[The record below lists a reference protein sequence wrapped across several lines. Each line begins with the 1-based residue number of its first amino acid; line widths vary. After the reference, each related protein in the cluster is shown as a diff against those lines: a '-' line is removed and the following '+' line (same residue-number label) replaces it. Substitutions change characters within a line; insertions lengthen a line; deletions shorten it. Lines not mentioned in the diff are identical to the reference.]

1 MLFRRTDV
9 WETGVKM
16 ADVFYKIL
24 QMSISAS
31 WLILAI
37 VVLRIFLKK
46 VPRKIICFLWALVA
60 IRLVCPFA
68 IESRFSLI
76 PDTQGIFA
84 DYENQLENAG
94 TDNVNAGLQDMSGA
108 VGGALDNE
116 GAAGGNADMASGKL
130 NNEIDNAAGNITAGN
145 TAGGNITG
153 GSVSD
158 GGIAAGNIADKNNMS
173 GNMTYGN
180 AATGSI
186 TDGDIVDGNINAG
199 NIPNL
204 SSGNDMQGGT
214 ADRVNNG
221 GLNDISGGNFKG
233 NLDNADNNLSGAATS
248 DNQKAA
254 AGNPGYTAILAGKLG
269 GISLGRLAFIWTAGC
284 VILLLYTVGAYIL
297 LRRKTGAAFNNGE
310 NIYICDDIDT
320 PFILGIFSPKIYI
333 PSLLTEEER
342 GYVIAHE
349 KAHLKRLDCVWKPLG
364 FILLAVYWFNPLS
377 WVAYILLCRDIELA
391 CDERVIADKDIEY
404 KKQYAMT
411 LLNCSSPK
419 KMVSACPL
427 AFGEVSVKTRI
438 KTVLN
443 YKKPAFWLVLAAIAA
458 CVVVM
463 VCFMTNPK
471 SSAPDN
477 ESVAGENID
486 ESSSAEPDSE
496 KLVAEGG
503 SEVINNNG
511 WSVWF
516 EAVPGYS
523 FSNDGDSID
532 IINDATGERS
542 FIYSYEIPQPLGTYD
557 DLKHNDTPGKWGM
570 ALSGTLEEY
579 IDGEVGVTIYNYNKM
594 ISPAENQEP
603 GEGYFIVFGSPE
615 SDTVWMMMLP
625 VGSTRAEADELI
637 KAVHLELS
645 KVLAYDG
652 WQVWV
657 DAVPGY
663 SFSNNEDSI
672 GITDEKSAETFFLSS
687 HKMSDGF
694 GTYDELKANEK
705 LKLWGTQLR
714 SGTFEEYIDGE
725 VGVSVYKYDET
736 SASGTDA
743 AGEGYFLIFG
753 SSRNGTVW
761 MLKLPAGGTREEADK
776 FIKAVHLK
784 LDCKGDANH
793 IDYEGWNI
801 EYVSQ
806 NNWKGSCSDNV
817 LNITNTEDS
826 RSLSLIP
833 YDESGNMYGYNYRR
847 NEVSLLLWKID
858 NLIGYRNKSL
868 RTNENYIRD
877 IYYYEDNEVSDN
889 KEYIVMYSAVE
900 SDIIWYIR
908 FINDYSLD
916 DVYDI
921 IDGINIT
928 SADALATWDGK
939 LRYYDSKLPL
949 TIYEQYE
956 RAGDRLNFLDANVTD
971 DIVNP
976 VKVFDLLA
984 EELKDG
990 NPELYEKLKN
1000 PVSSGQ
1006 ALLEINYTSYKVYN
1020 YYSDFDDKIKVV
1032 EYTLDDGSLR
1042 AIKLEYRDANGL
1054 WMPAYEYDVDSSGYE
1069 SIVLVNKYMD
1079 GITADRLK
1087 QVTQI
1092 WTGVSEMGDTIFD
1105 VSDNYVILDSVADSD
1120 IVLYGMYGGLT
1131 MVIRDG
1137 EHVIPVWTNWMSPHM
1152 VMPQIHYGDYDND
1165 GAYEYAIWS
1174 NMDTGTGVSGDE
1186 LYIIEADYAKENSEE
1201 DFYSIKEYSDWGGDL
1216 DNAVSYYLDDTGNI
1230 VTMTLNG
1237 EDVASVDLSGHF
1249 EEHKEYNESFDGIDF
1264 GSHYSFHEQDG
1275 IWYFV
1280 NAGRIYVKRDGK
1292 SVYDEDMIPYN
1303 VVVNA
1308 RVVYEPDQQFHLEDI
1323 EIIVEERNN

>member
-1 MLFRRTDV
+1 MLFRQADV

-16 ADVFYKIL
+16 TDVFYKIL

-130 NNEIDNAAGNITAGN
+130 NNEIDNAAGNITVGDNAAGNITAEN

-173 GNMTYGN
+173 GN
-180 AATGSI
+180 
-186 TDGDIVDGNINAG
+186 
-199 NIPNL
+199 IPNI

-221 GLNDISGGNFKG
+221 GLNDISGGNFEG

-284 VILLLYTVGAYIL
+284 VILLLYAVCSYIL

-320 PFILGIFSPKIYI
+320 PFILGTLSPKIYI

-443 YKKPAFWLVLAAIAA
+443 YKKPAFWLVLAAVAA

-477 ESVAGENID
+477 ESAAGENID

-516 EAVPGYS
+516 EAMPGYS
-523 FSNDGDSID
+523 FSYSEEGID
-532 IINDATGERS
+532 IAYDEFGEKAYLRS
-542 FIYSYEIPQPLGTYD
+542 LQMSSLSGTYGELRTSD
-557 DLKHNDTPGKWGM
+557 KLQRWGM
-570 ALSGTLEEY
+570 QYKGTLEEY
-579 IDGEVGVTIYNYNKM
+579 IDGEVGVSIYKYDETA
-594 ISPAENQEP
+594 SASESEEP
-603 GEGYFIVFGSPE
+603 GEGYFIIFGSTQ
-615 SDTVWMMMLP
+615 SGTVWTLTLP
-625 VGSTRAEADELI
+625 VGATRTVADRFI
-637 KAVHLELS
+637 NAAHLTLE
-645 KVLAYDG
+645 KNQYAYH
-652 WQVWV
+652 
-657 DAVPGY
+657 
-663 SFSNNEDSI
+663 I
-672 GITDEKSAETFFLSS
+672 
-687 HKMSDGF
+687 
-694 GTYDELKANEK
+694 
-705 LKLWGTQLR
+705 
-714 SGTFEEYIDGE
+714 EY
-725 VGVSVYKYDET
+725 
-736 SASGTDA
+736 A
-743 AGEGYFLIFG
+743 
-753 SSRNGTVW
+753 
-761 MLKLPAGGTREEADK
+761 
-776 FIKAVHLK
+776 
-784 LDCKGDANH
+784 
-793 IDYEGWNI
+793 GWNI
-801 EYVSQ
+801 AYEAHDG
-806 NNWKGSCSDNV
+806 WTGSYDG
-817 LNITNTEDS
+817 NILSISNSEDS
-826 RSLSLIP
+826 RS
-833 YDESGNMYGYNYRR
+833 
-847 NEVSLLLWKID
+847 VSLVPYSEAGNRFLPDNGRQKESTELYTWKIE
-858 NLIGYRNKSL
+858 NLRGS
-868 RTNENYIRD
+868 RD
-877 IYYYEDNEVSDN
+877 SY
-889 KEYIVMYSAVE
+889 KEYNGNIVRSIYSIAGNNDDNGKNGYVVIYSAAE
-900 SDIIWYIR
+900 SDIVWYIR
-908 FINDYSLD
+908 FSEEYSEN

-921 IDGINIT
+921 IGGINIS
-928 SADALATWDGK
+928 SADALAAWDGK
-939 LRYYDSKLPL
+939 LKYYDSKLSL
-949 TIYEQYE
+949 TVYEQYE
-956 RAGDRLNFLDANVTD
+956 RAQDRIDFLGKWVLDENGAAVR
-971 DIVNP
+971 
-976 VKVFDLLA
+976 VFDLLT
-984 EELKDG
+984 EELKSANTG
-990 NPELYEKLKN
+990 LYEKLKD
-1000 PVSSGQ
+1000 PVSSVQ
-1006 ALLEINYTSYKVYN
+1006 ALLEFNYTSSVVYN
-1020 YYSDFDDKIKVV
+1020 YYSAFDGSRKVV
-1032 EYTLDDGSLR
+1032 EYTLDDGSRR
-1042 AIKLEYRDANGL
+1042 AIEVDYSETDGL

-1105 VSDNYVILDSVADSD
+1105 VSDNYVILDSAADSD
-1120 IVLYGMYGGLT
+1120 IVLYGMYGGET

-1137 EHVIPVWTNWMSPHM
+1137 EHVIPVWTYWMSPHM

-1165 GAYEYAIWS
+1165 GVYEYAIWS

-1216 DNAVSYYLDDTGNI
+1216 DNAVSYYLDDTGNV

>member
-1 MLFRRTDV
+1 MLFRQADV

-16 ADVFYKIL
+16 TDVFYKIL

-173 GNMTYGN
+173 GN
-180 AATGSI
+180 
-186 TDGDIVDGNINAG
+186 
-199 NIPNL
+199 IPNI

-221 GLNDISGGNFKG
+221 GLNDISGGNFEG

-269 GISLGRLAFIWTAGC
+269 GGISLGRLAFIWTAGC
-284 VILLLYTVGAYIL
+284 VILLLYAVCSYIL

-320 PFILGIFSPKIYI
+320 PFILGTLSPKIYI

-342 GYVIAHE
+342 SYVIAHE

-443 YKKPAFWLVLAAIAA
+443 YKKPAFWLVLAAVAA

-477 ESVAGENID
+477 ESAADENID
-486 ESSSAEPDSE
+486 ESSSVEPDSE

-516 EAVPGYS
+516 EAMPGYS
-523 FSNDGDSID
+523 FSYSEDGID
-532 IINDATGERS
+532 IAYDEFGEKAYLRS
-542 FIYSYEIPQPLGTYD
+542 LQMSSLSGTYGELRTSD
-557 DLKHNDTPGKWGM
+557 KLQKWGM
-570 ALSGTLEEY
+570 QYKGTLEEY
-579 IDGEVGVTIYNYNKM
+579 IDGEVGVSIYKYDETA
-594 ISPAENQEP
+594 SASESEEP
-603 GEGYFIVFGSPE
+603 GEGYFIIFGSTQ
-615 SDTVWMMMLP
+615 SGTVWTLTLP
-625 VGSTRAEADELI
+625 VGATRTVADRFI
-637 KAVHLELS
+637 NAAHLTL
-645 KVLAYDG
+645 
-652 WQVWV
+652 
-657 DAVPGY
+657 
-663 SFSNNEDSI
+663 
-672 GITDEKSAETFFLSS
+672 EKNQYVY
-687 HKMSDGF
+687 HI
-694 GTYDELKANEK
+694 
-705 LKLWGTQLR
+705 
-714 SGTFEEYIDGE
+714 EY
-725 VGVSVYKYDET
+725 
-736 SASGTDA
+736 A
-743 AGEGYFLIFG
+743 
-753 SSRNGTVW
+753 
-761 MLKLPAGGTREEADK
+761 
-776 FIKAVHLK
+776 
-784 LDCKGDANH
+784 
-793 IDYEGWNI
+793 GWNI
-801 EYVSQ
+801 AYEAHDG
-806 NNWKGSCSDNV
+806 WTGSYDG
-817 LNITNTEDS
+817 NILSISNSEDS
-826 RSLSLIP
+826 RS
-833 YDESGNMYGYNYRR
+833 
-847 NEVSLLLWKID
+847 VSLVPYSEAGNRFLPDNGRQKESTELYTWKIE
-858 NLIGYRNKSL
+858 NLRGS
-868 RTNENYIRD
+868 RD
-877 IYYYEDNEVSDN
+877 SY
-889 KEYIVMYSAVE
+889 KEYNGNIVRSIYSIAGNNDDNGKNGYVVIYSAAE
-900 SDIIWYIR
+900 SDIVWYIR
-908 FINDYSLD
+908 FSEEYSEN

-921 IDGINIT
+921 IGGINIS
-928 SADALATWDGK
+928 SADALAAWDGK
-939 LRYYDSKLPL
+939 LKYYDSKLSL
-949 TIYEQYE
+949 TVYEQYE
-956 RAGDRLNFLDANVTD
+956 RAQDRIDFLGKWVLDENGAAVR
-971 DIVNP
+971 
-976 VKVFDLLA
+976 VFDLLT
-984 EELKDG
+984 EELKSANTG
-990 NPELYEKLKN
+990 LYEKLKD
-1000 PVSSGQ
+1000 PVSSVQ
-1006 ALLEINYTSYKVYN
+1006 ALLEFNYTSSVVYN
-1020 YYSDFDDKIKVV
+1020 YYSAFDGSRKVV
-1032 EYTLDDGSLR
+1032 EYTLDDGSRR
-1042 AIKLEYRDANGL
+1042 AIEVDYSETDGL

-1120 IVLYGMYGGLT
+1120 IVLYGMYGGET

-1216 DNAVSYYLDDTGNI
+1216 DNAVSYYLDETGNV

>member
-1 MLFRRTDV
+1 MT
-9 WETGVKM
+9 
-16 ADVFYKIL
+16 DVFYKIL

-173 GNMTYGN
+173 GN
-180 AATGSI
+180 
-186 TDGDIVDGNINAG
+186 
-199 NIPNL
+199 IPNI

-221 GLNDISGGNFKG
+221 GINDISGGNFEG

-284 VILLLYTVGAYIL
+284 VILLLYAVCSYIL

-364 FILLAVYWFNPLS
+364 FILLAMYWFNPLS

-438 KTVLN
+438 KMVLN
-443 YKKPAFWLVLAAIAA
+443 YKKPAFWLVLAAVAA

-516 EAVPGYS
+516 EAMPGYS
-523 FSNDGDSID
+523 FSYSEDGID
-532 IINDATGERS
+532 IAYDEFGEKAYLRS
-542 FIYSYEIPQPLGTYD
+542 LQMSSLSGTYGELRTSD
-557 DLKHNDTPGKWGM
+557 KLQKWGM
-570 ALSGTLEEY
+570 QYKGTLEEY
-579 IDGEVGVTIYNYNKM
+579 IDGEVGVSIYKYDETA
-594 ISPAENQEP
+594 SVSESEEP
-603 GEGYFIVFGSPE
+603 GEGYFIIFGSTQ
-615 SDTVWMMMLP
+615 SGTVWTLTLP
-625 VGSTRAEADELI
+625 VGATRTVADRFI
-637 KAVHLELS
+637 NAAHLTLE
-645 KVLAYDG
+645 KNQYAYH
-652 WQVWV
+652 
-657 DAVPGY
+657 
-663 SFSNNEDSI
+663 I
-672 GITDEKSAETFFLSS
+672 
-687 HKMSDGF
+687 
-694 GTYDELKANEK
+694 
-705 LKLWGTQLR
+705 
-714 SGTFEEYIDGE
+714 EY
-725 VGVSVYKYDET
+725 
-736 SASGTDA
+736 A
-743 AGEGYFLIFG
+743 
-753 SSRNGTVW
+753 
-761 MLKLPAGGTREEADK
+761 
-776 FIKAVHLK
+776 
-784 LDCKGDANH
+784 
-793 IDYEGWNI
+793 GWNI
-801 EYVSQ
+801 AYEA
-806 NNWKGSCSDNV
+806 NDGWTGSYDG
-817 LNITNTEDS
+817 NILSISNSEDS
-826 RSLSLIP
+826 RS
-833 YDESGNMYGYNYRR
+833 
-847 NEVSLLLWKID
+847 VSLVPYSEAGNRFLPDNGRQKESTELYTWKIE
-858 NLIGYRNKSL
+858 NLRGS
-868 RTNENYIRD
+868 RD
-877 IYYYEDNEVSDN
+877 SY
-889 KEYIVMYSAVE
+889 KEYNGNIVRSIYSIAGNNDDNWKNGYVVIYSAAE
-900 SDIIWYIR
+900 SDIVWYIR
-908 FINDYSLD
+908 FSEEYSEN

-921 IDGINIT
+921 IGGINIS
-928 SADALATWDGK
+928 SADALAAWDGK
-939 LRYYDSKLPL
+939 LKYYDSKLSL
-949 TIYEQYE
+949 TVYEQYE
-956 RAGDRLNFLDANVTD
+956 RAQDRIDFLGKWVLDENGAAVR
-971 DIVNP
+971 
-976 VKVFDLLA
+976 VFDLLT
-984 EELKDG
+984 EELKSANTG
-990 NPELYEKLKN
+990 LYEKLKD
-1000 PVSSGQ
+1000 PVSSVQ
-1006 ALLEINYTSYKVYN
+1006 ALLEFNYTSSVVYN
-1020 YYSDFDDKIKVV
+1020 YYSAFDGSRKVV
-1032 EYTLDDGSLR
+1032 EYTLDDGSRR
-1042 AIKLEYRDANGL
+1042 AIEVDYSETDGL

-1120 IVLYGMYGGLT
+1120 IVLYGMYGGET

-1165 GAYEYAIWS
+1165 GVYEYAIWS

-1216 DNAVSYYLDDTGNI
+1216 DNAVSYYLDDTGNV

-1323 EIIVEERNN
+1323 KIIVEERNN

>member
-1 MLFRRTDV
+1 MLFRQADV

-94 TDNVNAGLQDMSGA
+94 TDNVNAGLPDMRGA

-130 NNEIDNAAGNITAGN
+130 NNEIDNAAGNITVGDNAAGNITAGN
-145 TAGGNITG
+145 TADGNITG

-173 GNMTYGN
+173 GNMTNGN
-180 AATGSI
+180 AATGSL

-199 NIPNL
+199 NIPNI
-204 SSGNDMQGGT
+204 SS
-214 ADRVNNG
+214 
-221 GLNDISGGNFKG
+221 FKG

-248 DNQKAA
+248 GDQKAA
-254 AGNPGYTAILAGKLG
+254 AGNVGYRAILAGKLG

-284 VILLLYTVGAYIL
+284 VILLLYAVCSYIL
-297 LRRKTGAAFNNGE
+297 LKRKTGAAFNNGE

-320 PFILGIFSPKIYI
+320 PFILGTLSPKIYI

-443 YKKPAFWLVLAAIAA
+443 YKKPAFWLVLAAVAA

-477 ESVAGENID
+477 ESAAGENID

-496 KLVAEGG
+496 KSVAEGG

-516 EAVPGYS
+516 EAMPGYS
-523 FSNDGDSID
+523 FSYSEDGID
-532 IINDATGERS
+532 IAYDEFGEKAYLRS
-542 FIYSYEIPQPLGTYD
+542 LQMSSLSGTYGELRTSD
-557 DLKHNDTPGKWGM
+557 KLQKWGM
-570 ALSGTLEEY
+570 QYKGTLEEY
-579 IDGEVGVTIYNYNKM
+579 IDGEVGISIYKYDETA
-594 ISPAENQEP
+594 SASESEEP
-603 GEGYFIVFGSPE
+603 GEGYFIIFGSTQ
-615 SDTVWMMMLP
+615 SGTVWTLTLP
-625 VGSTRAEADELI
+625 VGATRTVADRFI
-637 KAVHLELS
+637 NAAHLTLE
-645 KVLAYDG
+645 KNQYAYH
-652 WQVWV
+652 
-657 DAVPGY
+657 
-663 SFSNNEDSI
+663 I
-672 GITDEKSAETFFLSS
+672 
-687 HKMSDGF
+687 
-694 GTYDELKANEK
+694 
-705 LKLWGTQLR
+705 
-714 SGTFEEYIDGE
+714 EY
-725 VGVSVYKYDET
+725 
-736 SASGTDA
+736 A
-743 AGEGYFLIFG
+743 
-753 SSRNGTVW
+753 
-761 MLKLPAGGTREEADK
+761 
-776 FIKAVHLK
+776 
-784 LDCKGDANH
+784 
-793 IDYEGWNI
+793 GWNI
-801 EYVSQ
+801 AYEAHDG
-806 NNWKGSCSDNV
+806 WTGSYDG
-817 LNITNTEDS
+817 NILSISNSGDS
-826 RSLSLIP
+826 RS
-833 YDESGNMYGYNYRR
+833 
-847 NEVSLLLWKID
+847 VSLVPYSEAGNRFLPDNGRQKESTELYTWKIE
-858 NLIGYRNKSL
+858 NLRGS
-868 RTNENYIRD
+868 RD
-877 IYYYEDNEVSDN
+877 SY
-889 KEYIVMYSAVE
+889 KEYNGNIVRSIYSIAGNNDDNGKNGYVVIYSAAE
-900 SDIIWYIR
+900 SDIVWYIR
-908 FINDYSLD
+908 FSEEYSEN

-921 IDGINIT
+921 IGGINIS
-928 SADALATWDGK
+928 SADALAAWDGK
-939 LRYYDSKLPL
+939 LKYYDSKLSL
-949 TIYEQYE
+949 TVYEQYE
-956 RAGDRLNFLDANVTD
+956 RAQDRIDFLGKWVLDENGAV
-971 DIVNP
+971 VR
-976 VKVFDLLA
+976 VFDLLT
-984 EELKDG
+984 EELKSANTD
-990 NPELYEKLKN
+990 LYEKLKD
-1000 PVSSGQ
+1000 PVSSVQ
-1006 ALLEINYTSYKVYN
+1006 ALLEFNYTSSVVYN
-1020 YYSDFDDKIKVV
+1020 YYSAFDGSRKVV
-1032 EYTLDDGSLR
+1032 EYTLDDGNRR
-1042 AIKLEYRDANGL
+1042 AIEVDYSETDGL

-1120 IVLYGMYGGLT
+1120 IVLYGMYGGET

-1165 GAYEYAIWS
+1165 GVYEYAIWS

-1216 DNAVSYYLDDTGNI
+1216 DNAVSYYLDDTGNV

>member
-1 MLFRRTDV
+1 MLFRQADV

-16 ADVFYKIL
+16 TDVFYKIL

-173 GNMTYGN
+173 GN
-180 AATGSI
+180 
-186 TDGDIVDGNINAG
+186 
-199 NIPNL
+199 IPNI

-284 VILLLYTVGAYIL
+284 VILLLYAVGSYIL

-411 LLNCSSPK
+411 LLNCSSLK

-443 YKKPAFWLVLAAIAA
+443 YKKPAFWLVLAAVAA

-523 FSNDGDSID
+523 FSYSKDGID
-532 IINDATGERS
+532 IAYDEFGEKAYLRS
-542 FIYSYEIPQPLGTYD
+542 MQMSSLSGTYGELRTSD
-557 DLKHNDTPGKWGM
+557 KLQKWGM
-570 ALSGTLEEY
+570 QYKGTLEEY
-579 IDGEVGVTIYNYNKM
+579 IDGEVGVSIYKYDETA
-594 ISPAENQEP
+594 SASESEEP
-603 GEGYFIVFGSPE
+603 GEGYFIIFGSTQ
-615 SDTVWMMMLP
+615 SGTVWTLTLP
-625 VGSTRAEADELI
+625 VGATRTVADRFI
-637 KAVHLELS
+637 NAAHLTLE
-645 KVLAYDG
+645 KNQYAYH
-652 WQVWV
+652 
-657 DAVPGY
+657 
-663 SFSNNEDSI
+663 I
-672 GITDEKSAETFFLSS
+672 
-687 HKMSDGF
+687 
-694 GTYDELKANEK
+694 
-705 LKLWGTQLR
+705 
-714 SGTFEEYIDGE
+714 EY
-725 VGVSVYKYDET
+725 
-736 SASGTDA
+736 A
-743 AGEGYFLIFG
+743 
-753 SSRNGTVW
+753 
-761 MLKLPAGGTREEADK
+761 
-776 FIKAVHLK
+776 
-784 LDCKGDANH
+784 
-793 IDYEGWNI
+793 GWNI
-801 EYVSQ
+801 AYEAHDG
-806 NNWKGSCSDNV
+806 WTGSYDG
-817 LNITNTEDS
+817 NILSISNSEDS
-826 RSLSLIP
+826 RS
-833 YDESGNMYGYNYRR
+833 
-847 NEVSLLLWKID
+847 VSLVPYSEAGNRFLPDNGRQKESTELYTWKIE
-858 NLIGYRNKSL
+858 NLRGS
-868 RTNENYIRD
+868 RD
-877 IYYYEDNEVSDN
+877 SY
-889 KEYIVMYSAVE
+889 KEYNGNIVRSIYSIAGNNDDNGKNGYVVIYSAAE
-900 SDIIWYIR
+900 SDIVWYIR
-908 FINDYSLD
+908 FSEEYSEN

-921 IDGINIT
+921 IGGINIS
-928 SADALATWDGK
+928 SADALAAWDGK
-939 LRYYDSKLPL
+939 LKYYDSKLSL
-949 TIYEQYE
+949 TVYEQYE
-956 RAGDRLNFLDANVTD
+956 RAQDRIDFLGKWVLDENGAAVR
-971 DIVNP
+971 
-976 VKVFDLLA
+976 VFDLLT
-984 EELKDG
+984 EELKSANTG
-990 NPELYEKLKN
+990 LYEKLKD
-1000 PVSSGQ
+1000 PVSSVQ
-1006 ALLEINYTSYKVYN
+1006 ALLEFNYTSSVVYN
-1020 YYSDFDDKIKVV
+1020 YYSAFDGSRKVV
-1032 EYTLDDGSLR
+1032 EYTLDDGSRR
-1042 AIKLEYRDANGL
+1042 AIEVDYSETDGL

-1120 IVLYGMYGGLT
+1120 IVLYGMYGGET

-1137 EHVIPVWTNWMSPHM
+1137 EHVIPVWTYWMSPHM

-1165 GAYEYAIWS
+1165 GVYEYAIWS

-1216 DNAVSYYLDDTGNI
+1216 DNAVSYYLDDTGNV

>member
-1 MLFRRTDV
+1 MLFRQADV

-16 ADVFYKIL
+16 TDVFYKIL

-94 TDNVNAGLQDMSGA
+94 TDNVNAGLPDMSGA
-108 VGGALDNE
+108 VGGALDSE

-130 NNEIDNAAGNITAGN
+130 NNEIDNAAGNLTVGDNAAGNITTGN

-158 GGIAAGNIADKNNMS
+158 GGIAAGNMADKNNMS
-173 GNMTYGN
+173 GN
-180 AATGSI
+180 
-186 TDGDIVDGNINAG
+186 
-199 NIPNL
+199 IPNI

-221 GLNDISGGNFKG
+221 GLNDISGGNFEG

-269 GISLGRLAFIWTAGC
+269 GGISLGRLAFIWTAGC
-284 VILLLYTVGAYIL
+284 VILLLYAVCSYIL

-320 PFILGIFSPKIYI
+320 PFILGTLSPKIYI

-342 GYVIAHE
+342 SYVIAHE

-443 YKKPAFWLVLAAIAA
+443 YKKPAFWLVLAAVAA

-477 ESVAGENID
+477 ESAADENID
-486 ESSSAEPDSE
+486 ESSSVEPDSE

-516 EAVPGYS
+516 EAMPGYS
-523 FSNDGDSID
+523 FSYSEDGID
-532 IINDATGERS
+532 IAYDEFGEKAYLRS
-542 FIYSYEIPQPLGTYD
+542 LQMSSLSGTYGELRTSD
-557 DLKHNDTPGKWGM
+557 KLQKWGM
-570 ALSGTLEEY
+570 QYKGTLEEY
-579 IDGEVGVTIYNYNKM
+579 IDGEVGVSIYKYDETA
-594 ISPAENQEP
+594 SASESEEP
-603 GEGYFIVFGSPE
+603 GEGYFIIFGSTQ
-615 SDTVWMMMLP
+615 SGTVWTLTLP
-625 VGSTRAEADELI
+625 VGATRTVADRFI
-637 KAVHLELS
+637 NAAHLTL
-645 KVLAYDG
+645 
-652 WQVWV
+652 
-657 DAVPGY
+657 
-663 SFSNNEDSI
+663 
-672 GITDEKSAETFFLSS
+672 EKNQYVY
-687 HKMSDGF
+687 HI
-694 GTYDELKANEK
+694 
-705 LKLWGTQLR
+705 
-714 SGTFEEYIDGE
+714 EY
-725 VGVSVYKYDET
+725 
-736 SASGTDA
+736 A
-743 AGEGYFLIFG
+743 
-753 SSRNGTVW
+753 
-761 MLKLPAGGTREEADK
+761 
-776 FIKAVHLK
+776 
-784 LDCKGDANH
+784 
-793 IDYEGWNI
+793 GWNI
-801 EYVSQ
+801 AYEAHDG
-806 NNWKGSCSDNV
+806 WTGSYDG
-817 LNITNTEDS
+817 NILSISNSEDS
-826 RSLSLIP
+826 RS
-833 YDESGNMYGYNYRR
+833 
-847 NEVSLLLWKID
+847 VSLVPYSEAGNRFLPDNGRQKESTELYTWKIE
-858 NLIGYRNKSL
+858 NLRGS
-868 RTNENYIRD
+868 RD
-877 IYYYEDNEVSDN
+877 SY
-889 KEYIVMYSAVE
+889 KEYNGNIVRSIYSIAGNNDDNGKNGYVVIYSAAE
-900 SDIIWYIR
+900 SDIVWYIR
-908 FINDYSLD
+908 FSEEYSEN

-921 IDGINIT
+921 IGGINIS
-928 SADALATWDGK
+928 SADALAAWDGK
-939 LRYYDSKLPL
+939 LKYYDSKLSL
-949 TIYEQYE
+949 TVYEQYE
-956 RAGDRLNFLDANVTD
+956 RAQDRIDFLGKWVLDENGAAVR
-971 DIVNP
+971 
-976 VKVFDLLA
+976 VFDLLT
-984 EELKDG
+984 EELKSANTG
-990 NPELYEKLKN
+990 LYEKLKD
-1000 PVSSGQ
+1000 PVSSVQ
-1006 ALLEINYTSYKVYN
+1006 ALLEFNYTSSVVYN
-1020 YYSDFDDKIKVV
+1020 YYSAFDGSRKVV
-1032 EYTLDDGSLR
+1032 EYTLDDGSRR
-1042 AIKLEYRDANGL
+1042 AIEVDYSETDGL

-1120 IVLYGMYGGLT
+1120 IVLYGMYGGET

-1216 DNAVSYYLDDTGNI
+1216 DNAVSYYLDETGNV

>member
-1 MLFRRTDV
+1 MLFRQADV

-16 ADVFYKIL
+16 TDVFYKIL

-94 TDNVNAGLQDMSGA
+94 TDNVNAGLPDISGA

-173 GNMTYGN
+173 GNIPNISNGN
-180 AATGSI
+180 AMA
-186 TDGDIVDGNINAG
+186 VDN
-199 NIPNL
+199 P
-204 SSGNDMQGGT
+204 
-214 ADRVNNG
+214 DRVNNG
-221 GLNDISGGNFKG
+221 GLNDISGGNFEG

-284 VILLLYTVGAYIL
+284 VILLLYAVCSYIL

-320 PFILGIFSPKIYI
+320 PFILGTLSPKIYI

-342 GYVIAHE
+342 SYVIAHE

-377 WVAYILLCRDIELA
+377 WVAYILLCRDIEIA

-443 YKKPAFWLVLAAIAA
+443 YKKPAFWLVLAAVAA

-477 ESVAGENID
+477 ESAADENID

-516 EAVPGYS
+516 EAMQDSS
-523 FSNDGDSID
+523 FSYSEDGID
-532 IINDATGERS
+532 IAYGEFGEKAYLRS
-542 FIYSYEIPQPLGTYD
+542 LQMSSLSGTYGELRTSD
-557 DLKHNDTPGKWGM
+557 KLQKWGM
-570 ALSGTLEEY
+570 QYKGTLEEY
-579 IDGEVGVTIYNYNKM
+579 IDGEVGVSIYKYDETA
-594 ISPAENQEP
+594 SASESEEP
-603 GEGYFIVFGSPE
+603 GEGYFIIFGSTQ
-615 SDTVWMMMLP
+615 SSTVWTLTLP
-625 VGSTRAEADELI
+625 VGATRTVADRFI
-637 KAVHLELS
+637 NAAHLTLE
-645 KVLAYDG
+645 KNQYAYH
-652 WQVWV
+652 
-657 DAVPGY
+657 
-663 SFSNNEDSI
+663 I
-672 GITDEKSAETFFLSS
+672 
-687 HKMSDGF
+687 
-694 GTYDELKANEK
+694 
-705 LKLWGTQLR
+705 
-714 SGTFEEYIDGE
+714 EY
-725 VGVSVYKYDET
+725 
-736 SASGTDA
+736 A
-743 AGEGYFLIFG
+743 
-753 SSRNGTVW
+753 
-761 MLKLPAGGTREEADK
+761 
-776 FIKAVHLK
+776 
-784 LDCKGDANH
+784 
-793 IDYEGWNI
+793 GWNI
-801 EYVSQ
+801 AYEAHDG
-806 NNWKGSCSDNV
+806 WTGSYDG
-817 LNITNTEDS
+817 NILSISNSEDS
-826 RSLSLIP
+826 RS
-833 YDESGNMYGYNYRR
+833 
-847 NEVSLLLWKID
+847 VSLVPYSEAGNRFLPDNGRQKESTELYTWKIE
-858 NLIGYRNKSL
+858 NLRGS
-868 RTNENYIRD
+868 RD
-877 IYYYEDNEVSDN
+877 SY
-889 KEYIVMYSAVE
+889 KEYNGNIVRSIYSIAGNNDDNGKNGYVVIYSAAE
-900 SDIIWYIR
+900 SDIVWYIR
-908 FINDYSLD
+908 FSEEYSEN

-921 IDGINIT
+921 IGGINIS
-928 SADALATWDGK
+928 SADALAAWDGK
-939 LRYYDSKLPL
+939 LKYYDSKLSL
-949 TIYEQYE
+949 TVYEQYE
-956 RAGDRLNFLDANVTD
+956 RAQDRIDFLGKWVLDENGAV
-971 DIVNP
+971 VR
-976 VKVFDLLA
+976 VFDLLT
-984 EELKDG
+984 EELKSANTD
-990 NPELYEKLKN
+990 LYEKLKD
-1000 PVSSGQ
+1000 PVSSVQ
-1006 ALLEINYTSYKVYN
+1006 ALLEFNYTSSVVYN
-1020 YYSDFDDKIKVV
+1020 YYSAFDGSRKVV
-1032 EYTLDDGSLR
+1032 EYTLDDGSRR
-1042 AIKLEYRDANGL
+1042 AIEVDYSETDGL

-1120 IVLYGMYGGLT
+1120 IVLYGMYGGET

-1216 DNAVSYYLDDTGNI
+1216 DNAVSYYLDDTGNV

-1237 EDVASVDLSGHF
+1237 EDVASVDLSEHF

-1308 RVVYEPDQQFHLEDI
+1308 RVVYEPDQQFNLEDI

>member
-1 MLFRRTDV
+1 
-9 WETGVKM
+9 M

-94 TDNVNAGLQDMSGA
+94 TDNVNAGLPDISGA

-130 NNEIDNAAGNITAGN
+130 NNEIDNAAGNITVGDNAAGNITDGN

-158 GGIAAGNIADKNNMS
+158 GGIAAGNIADENNMS
-173 GNMTYGN
+173 GNMTNGN
-180 AATGSI
+180 AATGSL

-199 NIPNL
+199 NIPNI
-204 SSGNDMQGGT
+204 SS
-214 ADRVNNG
+214 
-221 GLNDISGGNFKG
+221 FKG

-248 DNQKAA
+248 GDQKAA
-254 AGNPGYTAILAGKLG
+254 AGNVGYRAILAGKLG
-269 GISLGRLAFIWTAGC
+269 GISLGRLAFIWAAGC
-284 VILLLYTVGAYIL
+284 VILLLYAVCSYIL

-320 PFILGIFSPKIYI
+320 PFILGTLSPKIYI

-443 YKKPAFWLVLAAIAA
+443 YKKPAFWLVLAAVAA

-477 ESVAGENID
+477 ESAAGENID

-516 EAVPGYS
+516 EAMQDSS
-523 FSNDGDSID
+523 FSYSEDGID
-532 IINDATGERS
+532 IAYGEFGEKAYLRS
-542 FIYSYEIPQPLGTYD
+542 LQMSSLSGTYGELRTSD
-557 DLKHNDTPGKWGM
+557 KLQKWGM
-570 ALSGTLEEY
+570 QYKGTLEEY
-579 IDGEVGVTIYNYNKM
+579 IDGEVGVSIYKY
-594 ISPAENQEP
+594 AETASASESEEP
-603 GEGYFIVFGSPE
+603 GEGYFIIFGSTQ
-615 SDTVWMMMLP
+615 SCTVWTLTLP
-625 VGSTRAEADELI
+625 VGATRTVADRFI
-637 KAVHLELS
+637 NAAHLTLE
-645 KVLAYDG
+645 KNQYAYH
-652 WQVWV
+652 
-657 DAVPGY
+657 
-663 SFSNNEDSI
+663 I
-672 GITDEKSAETFFLSS
+672 
-687 HKMSDGF
+687 
-694 GTYDELKANEK
+694 
-705 LKLWGTQLR
+705 
-714 SGTFEEYIDGE
+714 EY
-725 VGVSVYKYDET
+725 
-736 SASGTDA
+736 A
-743 AGEGYFLIFG
+743 
-753 SSRNGTVW
+753 
-761 MLKLPAGGTREEADK
+761 
-776 FIKAVHLK
+776 
-784 LDCKGDANH
+784 
-793 IDYEGWNI
+793 GWNI
-801 EYVSQ
+801 AYEA
-806 NNWKGSCSDNV
+806 NDGWTGSYDG
-817 LNITNTEDS
+817 NILSISNSEDS
-826 RSLSLIP
+826 RS
-833 YDESGNMYGYNYRR
+833 
-847 NEVSLLLWKID
+847 VSLVPYSEAGNRFLPDNGRQKESTELYTWKIE
-858 NLIGYRNKSL
+858 NLRGS
-868 RTNENYIRD
+868 RD
-877 IYYYEDNEVSDN
+877 SY
-889 KEYIVMYSAVE
+889 KEYNGNIVRSIYSIAGNNDDNGKNGYVVIYSAAE
-900 SDIIWYIR
+900 SDIVWYIR
-908 FINDYSLD
+908 FSEEYSEN

-921 IDGINIT
+921 IGGINIS
-928 SADALATWDGK
+928 SADALAAWDGK
-939 LRYYDSKLPL
+939 LKYYDSKLSL
-949 TIYEQYE
+949 TVYEQYE
-956 RAGDRLNFLDANVTD
+956 RAQDRIDFLGKWVLDENGAV
-971 DIVNP
+971 VR
-976 VKVFDLLA
+976 VFDLLT
-984 EELKDG
+984 EELKSANTD
-990 NPELYEKLKN
+990 LYEKLKD
-1000 PVSSGQ
+1000 PVSSVQ
-1006 ALLEINYTSYKVYN
+1006 ALLEFNYTSSVVYN
-1020 YYSDFDDKIKVV
+1020 YYSAFDGSRKVV
-1032 EYTLDDGSLR
+1032 EYTLDDGSRR
-1042 AIKLEYRDANGL
+1042 AIEVDYSETDGL

-1105 VSDNYVILDSVADSD
+1105 VSDNYVILDSAADSD
-1120 IVLYGMYGGLT
+1120 IVLYGMYGGET

-1137 EHVIPVWTNWMSPHM
+1137 EHVIPVWTYWMSPHM

-1165 GAYEYAIWS
+1165 GVYEYAIWS

-1201 DFYSIKEYSDWGGDL
+1201 DFYSIKEYSDWDSDL
-1216 DNAVSYYLDDTGNI
+1216 DNAVSYYLDDTGNV

>member
-1 MLFRRTDV
+1 MLFRQADV

-16 ADVFYKIL
+16 TDVFYKIL

-145 TAGGNITG
+145 TAGGNITC

-173 GNMTYGN
+173 GN
-180 AATGSI
+180 
-186 TDGDIVDGNINAG
+186 
-199 NIPNL
+199 IPNI

-221 GLNDISGGNFKG
+221 GLNDISGGNFEG

-284 VILLLYTVGAYIL
+284 VILLLYAVCSYIL

-320 PFILGIFSPKIYI
+320 PFILGTLSPKIYI

-391 CDERVIADKDIEY
+391 CDERVIGDKDIEY

-443 YKKPAFWLVLAAIAA
+443 YKKPAFWLVLAAVAA

-477 ESVAGENID
+477 ESAAGENID

-516 EAVPGYS
+516 EAMPGYS
-523 FSNDGDSID
+523 FSYSEEGID
-532 IINDATGERS
+532 IAYDEFGEKAYLRS
-542 FIYSYEIPQPLGTYD
+542 LQMSSLSGTYGELRTSD
-557 DLKHNDTPGKWGM
+557 KLQRWGM
-570 ALSGTLEEY
+570 QYKGTLEEY
-579 IDGEVGVTIYNYNKM
+579 IDGEVGVSIYKYDETA
-594 ISPAENQEP
+594 SASESEEP
-603 GEGYFIVFGSPE
+603 GEGYFIIFGSTQ
-615 SDTVWMMMLP
+615 SGTVWTLTLP
-625 VGSTRAEADELI
+625 VGATRTVADRFI
-637 KAVHLELS
+637 NAAHLTLE
-645 KVLAYDG
+645 KNQYAYH
-652 WQVWV
+652 
-657 DAVPGY
+657 
-663 SFSNNEDSI
+663 I
-672 GITDEKSAETFFLSS
+672 
-687 HKMSDGF
+687 
-694 GTYDELKANEK
+694 
-705 LKLWGTQLR
+705 
-714 SGTFEEYIDGE
+714 EY
-725 VGVSVYKYDET
+725 
-736 SASGTDA
+736 A
-743 AGEGYFLIFG
+743 
-753 SSRNGTVW
+753 
-761 MLKLPAGGTREEADK
+761 
-776 FIKAVHLK
+776 
-784 LDCKGDANH
+784 
-793 IDYEGWNI
+793 GWNI
-801 EYVSQ
+801 AYEAHDG
-806 NNWKGSCSDNV
+806 WTGSYDG
-817 LNITNTEDS
+817 NILSISNSEDS
-826 RSLSLIP
+826 RS
-833 YDESGNMYGYNYRR
+833 
-847 NEVSLLLWKID
+847 VSLVPYSEAGNRFLPDNGRQKESTELYTWKIE
-858 NLIGYRNKSL
+858 NLRGS
-868 RTNENYIRD
+868 RD
-877 IYYYEDNEVSDN
+877 SY
-889 KEYIVMYSAVE
+889 KEYNGNIVRSIYSIAGNNDDNGKNGYVVIYSAAE
-900 SDIIWYIR
+900 SDIVWYIR
-908 FINDYSLD
+908 FSEEYSEN

-921 IDGINIT
+921 IGGINIS
-928 SADALATWDGK
+928 SADALAAWDGK
-939 LRYYDSKLPL
+939 LKYYDSKLSL
-949 TIYEQYE
+949 TVYEQYE
-956 RAGDRLNFLDANVTD
+956 RAQDRIDFLGKWVLDENGAAVR
-971 DIVNP
+971 
-976 VKVFDLLA
+976 VFDLLT
-984 EELKDG
+984 EELKSANTG
-990 NPELYEKLKN
+990 LYEKLKD
-1000 PVSSGQ
+1000 PVSSVQ
-1006 ALLEINYTSYKVYN
+1006 ALLEFNYTSSVVYN
-1020 YYSDFDDKIKVV
+1020 YYSAFDGSRKVV
-1032 EYTLDDGSLR
+1032 EYTLDDGSRR
-1042 AIKLEYRDANGL
+1042 AIEVDYSETDGL

-1120 IVLYGMYGGLT
+1120 IVLYGMYGGET

-1137 EHVIPVWTNWMSPHM
+1137 EHVIPVWTYWMSPHM

-1165 GAYEYAIWS
+1165 GVYEYAIWS

-1216 DNAVSYYLDDTGNI
+1216 DNAVSYYLDDTGNV

-1308 RVVYEPDQQFHLEDI
+1308 RVVYEPDQQFYLEDI

>member
-1 MLFRRTDV
+1 MLFRQADV

-16 ADVFYKIL
+16 TDVFYKIL

-130 NNEIDNAAGNITAGN
+130 NNEIDNAAGNLTVGDNAAGNITTGN

-173 GNMTYGN
+173 GN
-180 AATGSI
+180 
-186 TDGDIVDGNINAG
+186 
-199 NIPNL
+199 IPNI

-221 GLNDISGGNFKG
+221 GINDISGGNFEG

-284 VILLLYTVGAYIL
+284 VILLLYAVCSYIL

-320 PFILGIFSPKIYI
+320 PFILGTLSPKIYI

-443 YKKPAFWLVLAAIAA
+443 YKKPAFWLVLAAVAA

-477 ESVAGENID
+477 ESAAGENID

-516 EAVPGYS
+516 EAMPGYS
-523 FSNDGDSID
+523 FSYSEEGID
-532 IINDATGERS
+532 IAYDEFGEKAYLRS
-542 FIYSYEIPQPLGTYD
+542 LQMSSLSGTYGELRTSD
-557 DLKHNDTPGKWGM
+557 KLQRWGM
-570 ALSGTLEEY
+570 QYKGTLEEY
-579 IDGEVGVTIYNYNKM
+579 IDGEVGVSIYKYDETA
-594 ISPAENQEP
+594 SASESEEP
-603 GEGYFIVFGSPE
+603 GEGYFIIFGSTQ
-615 SDTVWMMMLP
+615 SGTVWTLTLP
-625 VGSTRAEADELI
+625 VGATRTVADRFI
-637 KAVHLELS
+637 NAAHLTLE
-645 KVLAYDG
+645 KNQYAYH
-652 WQVWV
+652 
-657 DAVPGY
+657 
-663 SFSNNEDSI
+663 I
-672 GITDEKSAETFFLSS
+672 
-687 HKMSDGF
+687 
-694 GTYDELKANEK
+694 
-705 LKLWGTQLR
+705 
-714 SGTFEEYIDGE
+714 EY
-725 VGVSVYKYDET
+725 
-736 SASGTDA
+736 A
-743 AGEGYFLIFG
+743 
-753 SSRNGTVW
+753 
-761 MLKLPAGGTREEADK
+761 
-776 FIKAVHLK
+776 
-784 LDCKGDANH
+784 
-793 IDYEGWNI
+793 GWNI
-801 EYVSQ
+801 AYEAHDG
-806 NNWKGSCSDNV
+806 WTGSYDG
-817 LNITNTEDS
+817 NILSISNSEDS
-826 RSLSLIP
+826 RS
-833 YDESGNMYGYNYRR
+833 
-847 NEVSLLLWKID
+847 VSLVPYSEAGNRFLPDNGRQKESTELYTWKIE
-858 NLIGYRNKSL
+858 NLRGS
-868 RTNENYIRD
+868 RD
-877 IYYYEDNEVSDN
+877 SY
-889 KEYIVMYSAVE
+889 KEYNGNIVRSIYSIAGNNDDNGKNGYVVIYSAAE
-900 SDIIWYIR
+900 SDIVWYIR
-908 FINDYSLD
+908 FSEEYSEN

-921 IDGINIT
+921 IGGINIS
-928 SADALATWDGK
+928 SADALAAWDGK
-939 LRYYDSKLPL
+939 LKYYDSKLSL
-949 TIYEQYE
+949 TVYEQYE
-956 RAGDRLNFLDANVTD
+956 RAQDRIDFLGKWVLDENGAAVR
-971 DIVNP
+971 
-976 VKVFDLLA
+976 VFDLLT
-984 EELKDG
+984 EELKSANTG
-990 NPELYEKLKN
+990 LYEKLKD
-1000 PVSSGQ
+1000 PVSSVQ
-1006 ALLEINYTSYKVYN
+1006 ALLEFNYTSSVVYN
-1020 YYSDFDDKIKVV
+1020 YYSAFDGSRKVV
-1032 EYTLDDGSLR
+1032 EYTLDDGSRR
-1042 AIKLEYRDANGL
+1042 AIEVDYSETDGL

-1120 IVLYGMYGGLT
+1120 IVLYGMYGGET

-1216 DNAVSYYLDDTGNI
+1216 DNAVSYYLDETGNV

>member
-1 MLFRRTDV
+1 MLFRQADV

-94 TDNVNAGLQDMSGA
+94 TDNVNAGLPDISGA

-173 GNMTYGN
+173 GNIPNISNGN
-180 AATGSI
+180 AMA
-186 TDGDIVDGNINAG
+186 VDN
-199 NIPNL
+199 P
-204 SSGNDMQGGT
+204 
-214 ADRVNNG
+214 DRVNNG
-221 GLNDISGGNFKG
+221 GLNDISGGNFEG

-284 VILLLYTVGAYIL
+284 VILLLYAVCSYIL

-320 PFILGIFSPKIYI
+320 PFILGTLSPKIYI

-342 GYVIAHE
+342 SYVIAHE

-377 WVAYILLCRDIELA
+377 WVAYILLCRDIEIA

-443 YKKPAFWLVLAAIAA
+443 YKKPAFWLVLAAVAA

-477 ESVAGENID
+477 ESAADENID

-516 EAVPGYS
+516 EAMQDSS
-523 FSNDGDSID
+523 FSYSEDGID
-532 IINDATGERS
+532 IAYGEFGEKAYLRS
-542 FIYSYEIPQPLGTYD
+542 LQMSSLSGTYGELRTSD
-557 DLKHNDTPGKWGM
+557 KLQKWGM
-570 ALSGTLEEY
+570 QYKGTLEEY
-579 IDGEVGVTIYNYNKM
+579 IDGEVGVSIYKYDETA
-594 ISPAENQEP
+594 SASESEEP
-603 GEGYFIVFGSPE
+603 GEGYFIIFGSTQ
-615 SDTVWMMMLP
+615 SCTVWTLTLP
-625 VGSTRAEADELI
+625 VGATRTVADRFI
-637 KAVHLELS
+637 NAAHLTLE
-645 KVLAYDG
+645 KNQYAYH
-652 WQVWV
+652 
-657 DAVPGY
+657 
-663 SFSNNEDSI
+663 I
-672 GITDEKSAETFFLSS
+672 
-687 HKMSDGF
+687 
-694 GTYDELKANEK
+694 
-705 LKLWGTQLR
+705 
-714 SGTFEEYIDGE
+714 EY
-725 VGVSVYKYDET
+725 
-736 SASGTDA
+736 A
-743 AGEGYFLIFG
+743 
-753 SSRNGTVW
+753 
-761 MLKLPAGGTREEADK
+761 
-776 FIKAVHLK
+776 
-784 LDCKGDANH
+784 
-793 IDYEGWNI
+793 GWNI
-801 EYVSQ
+801 AYEA
-806 NNWKGSCSDNV
+806 NDGWTGSYDG
-817 LNITNTEDS
+817 NILSISNSEDS
-826 RSLSLIP
+826 RS
-833 YDESGNMYGYNYRR
+833 
-847 NEVSLLLWKID
+847 VSLVPYSEAGNRFLPDNGRQKESTELYTWKIE
-858 NLIGYRNKSL
+858 NLRGS
-868 RTNENYIRD
+868 RD
-877 IYYYEDNEVSDN
+877 SY
-889 KEYIVMYSAVE
+889 KEYNGNIVRSIYSIAGNNDDNGKNGYVVIYSAAE
-900 SDIIWYIR
+900 SDIVWYIR
-908 FINDYSLD
+908 FSEEYSEN

-921 IDGINIT
+921 IGGINIS
-928 SADALATWDGK
+928 SADALAAWDGK
-939 LRYYDSKLPL
+939 LKYYDSKLSL
-949 TIYEQYE
+949 TVYEQYE
-956 RAGDRLNFLDANVTD
+956 RAQDRIDFLGKWVLDENGAV
-971 DIVNP
+971 VR
-976 VKVFDLLA
+976 VFDLLT
-984 EELKDG
+984 EELKSANTD
-990 NPELYEKLKN
+990 LYEKLKD
-1000 PVSSGQ
+1000 PVSSVQ
-1006 ALLEINYTSYKVYN
+1006 ALLEFNYTSSVVYN
-1020 YYSDFDDKIKVV
+1020 YYSAFDGSRKVV
-1032 EYTLDDGSLR
+1032 EYTLDDGSRR
-1042 AIKLEYRDANGL
+1042 AIEVDYSETDGL

-1105 VSDNYVILDSVADSD
+1105 VSDNYVILDSAADSD
-1120 IVLYGMYGGLT
+1120 IVLYGMYGGET

-1137 EHVIPVWTNWMSPHM
+1137 EHVIPVWTYWMSPHM

-1165 GAYEYAIWS
+1165 GVYEYAIWS

-1201 DFYSIKEYSDWGGDL
+1201 DFYSIKEYSDWDSDL
-1216 DNAVSYYLDDTGNI
+1216 DNAVSYYLDDTGNV

>member
-1 MLFRRTDV
+1 
-9 WETGVKM
+9 M

-94 TDNVNAGLQDMSGA
+94 TDNVNAGLPDISGA

-173 GNMTYGN
+173 GNIPNISNGN
-180 AATGSI
+180 AMA
-186 TDGDIVDGNINAG
+186 VDN
-199 NIPNL
+199 P
-204 SSGNDMQGGT
+204 
-214 ADRVNNG
+214 DRVNNG
-221 GLNDISGGNFKG
+221 GLNDISGGNFEG
-233 NLDNADNNLSGAATS
+233 NLDNADNNLSGAATYAA
-248 DNQKAA
+248 QKAA
-254 AGNPGYTAILAGKLG
+254 AGNVGYRAILAGKLG

-284 VILLLYTVGAYIL
+284 VILLLYAVCSYIL

-320 PFILGIFSPKIYI
+320 PFILGILSPKIYI

-342 GYVIAHE
+342 SYVIAHE

-443 YKKPAFWLVLAAIAA
+443 YKKPAFWLVLAAVAA

-477 ESVAGENID
+477 ESAAGENID

-496 KLVAEGG
+496 KSVAEGG

-516 EAVPGYS
+516 EAMPGYS
-523 FSNDGDSID
+523 FSYSEDGID
-532 IINDATGERS
+532 IAYGEFGEKAYLRS
-542 FIYSYEIPQPLGTYD
+542 LQMSSLSGTYGELRTSD
-557 DLKHNDTPGKWGM
+557 KLQRWGM
-570 ALSGTLEEY
+570 QYKGTLEEY
-579 IDGEVGVTIYNYNKM
+579 IDGEVGVSIYKYDETA
-594 ISPAENQEP
+594 SASESEEP
-603 GEGYFIVFGSPE
+603 GEGYFIIFGSTQ
-615 SDTVWMMMLP
+615 SGTVWTLTLP
-625 VGSTRAEADELI
+625 VGATRTVADRFI
-637 KAVHLELS
+637 NAAHLTLE
-645 KVLAYDG
+645 KNQYAYH
-652 WQVWV
+652 
-657 DAVPGY
+657 
-663 SFSNNEDSI
+663 I
-672 GITDEKSAETFFLSS
+672 
-687 HKMSDGF
+687 
-694 GTYDELKANEK
+694 
-705 LKLWGTQLR
+705 
-714 SGTFEEYIDGE
+714 EY
-725 VGVSVYKYDET
+725 
-736 SASGTDA
+736 A
-743 AGEGYFLIFG
+743 
-753 SSRNGTVW
+753 
-761 MLKLPAGGTREEADK
+761 
-776 FIKAVHLK
+776 
-784 LDCKGDANH
+784 
-793 IDYEGWNI
+793 GWNI
-801 EYVSQ
+801 AYEA
-806 NNWKGSCSDNV
+806 NDGWTGSYDG
-817 LNITNTEDS
+817 NILSISNSEDS
-826 RSLSLIP
+826 RS
-833 YDESGNMYGYNYRR
+833 
-847 NEVSLLLWKID
+847 VSLVPYSEAGNRFLPDNGRQKESTELYTWKIE
-858 NLIGYRNKSL
+858 NLRGS
-868 RTNENYIRD
+868 RD
-877 IYYYEDNEVSDN
+877 SY
-889 KEYIVMYSAVE
+889 KEYNGNIVRSIYSIAGNNDDNGKNGYVVIYSAAE
-900 SDIIWYIR
+900 SDIVWYIR
-908 FINDYSLD
+908 FSEEYSEN

-921 IDGINIT
+921 IGGINIS
-928 SADALATWDGK
+928 SADALAAWDGK
-939 LRYYDSKLPL
+939 LKYYDSKLSL
-949 TIYEQYE
+949 TVYEQYE
-956 RAGDRLNFLDANVTD
+956 RAQDRIDFLGKWVLDENGAAVR
-971 DIVNP
+971 
-976 VKVFDLLA
+976 VFDLLT
-984 EELKDG
+984 EELKSANTG
-990 NPELYEKLKN
+990 LYEKLKD
-1000 PVSSGQ
+1000 PVSSVQ
-1006 ALLEINYTSYKVYN
+1006 ALLEFNYTSSVVYN
-1020 YYSDFDDKIKVV
+1020 YYSAFDGSRKVV
-1032 EYTLDDGSLR
+1032 EYTLDDGSRR
-1042 AIKLEYRDANGL
+1042 AIEVDYSETDGL

-1120 IVLYGMYGGLT
+1120 IVLYGMYGGET

-1137 EHVIPVWTNWMSPHM
+1137 EHVIPVWINWMSPHM

-1216 DNAVSYYLDDTGNI
+1216 DNAVSYYLDDTGNV

>member
-1 MLFRRTDV
+1 MT
-9 WETGVKM
+9 
-16 ADVFYKIL
+16 DVFYKIL

-130 NNEIDNAAGNITAGN
+130 NNEIDNAAGNITVGDNAAGNITAGN

-173 GNMTYGN
+173 GN
-180 AATGSI
+180 
-186 TDGDIVDGNINAG
+186 
-199 NIPNL
+199 IPNI

-221 GLNDISGGNFKG
+221 GLNDISGGNFEG

-284 VILLLYTVGAYIL
+284 VILLLYAVCSYIL

-320 PFILGIFSPKIYI
+320 PFILGTLSPKIYI

-443 YKKPAFWLVLAAIAA
+443 YKKPAFWLVLAAVAA

-477 ESVAGENID
+477 ESAAGENID

-516 EAVPGYS
+516 EAMPGYS
-523 FSNDGDSID
+523 FSYSEDGID
-532 IINDATGERS
+532 IAYDEFGEKAYLRS
-542 FIYSYEIPQPLGTYD
+542 LQMSSLSGTYGELRTSD
-557 DLKHNDTPGKWGM
+557 KLQKWGM
-570 ALSGTLEEY
+570 QYKGTLEEY
-579 IDGEVGVTIYNYNKM
+579 IDGEVGVSIYKYDETA
-594 ISPAENQEP
+594 SASESEEP
-603 GEGYFIVFGSPE
+603 GEGYFIIFGSTQ
-615 SDTVWMMMLP
+615 SGTVWTLTLP
-625 VGSTRAEADELI
+625 VGATRTVADRFI
-637 KAVHLELS
+637 NAAHLTL
-645 KVLAYDG
+645 
-652 WQVWV
+652 
-657 DAVPGY
+657 
-663 SFSNNEDSI
+663 
-672 GITDEKSAETFFLSS
+672 EKNQY
-687 HKMSDGF
+687 
-694 GTYDELKANEK
+694 TYHI
-705 LKLWGTQLR
+705 
-714 SGTFEEYIDGE
+714 EY
-725 VGVSVYKYDET
+725 
-736 SASGTDA
+736 A
-743 AGEGYFLIFG
+743 
-753 SSRNGTVW
+753 
-761 MLKLPAGGTREEADK
+761 
-776 FIKAVHLK
+776 
-784 LDCKGDANH
+784 
-793 IDYEGWNI
+793 GWNI
-801 EYVSQ
+801 AYEAHDG
-806 NNWKGSCSDNV
+806 WTGSYDG
-817 LNITNTEDS
+817 NILSISNSEDS
-826 RSLSLIP
+826 RS
-833 YDESGNMYGYNYRR
+833 
-847 NEVSLLLWKID
+847 VSLVPYSEAGNRFLPDNGRQKESTELYTWKIE
-858 NLIGYRNKSL
+858 NLRGS
-868 RTNENYIRD
+868 RD
-877 IYYYEDNEVSDN
+877 SY
-889 KEYIVMYSAVE
+889 KEYNGNIVRSIYSIAGNNDDNGKNGYVVIYSAAE
-900 SDIIWYIR
+900 SDIVWYIR
-908 FINDYSLD
+908 FSEEYSEN

-921 IDGINIT
+921 IGGINIS
-928 SADALATWDGK
+928 SADALAAWDGK
-939 LRYYDSKLPL
+939 LKYYDSKLSL
-949 TIYEQYE
+949 TVYEQYE
-956 RAGDRLNFLDANVTD
+956 RAQDRIDFLGKWVLDENGAV
-971 DIVNP
+971 VR
-976 VKVFDLLA
+976 VFDLLT
-984 EELKDG
+984 EELKSANTD
-990 NPELYEKLKN
+990 LYEKLKD
-1000 PVSSGQ
+1000 PVSSVQ
-1006 ALLEINYTSYKVYN
+1006 ALLEFNYTSSVVYN
-1020 YYSDFDDKIKVV
+1020 YYSAFDGSRKVV
-1032 EYTLDDGSLR
+1032 EYTLDDGSRR
-1042 AIKLEYRDANGL
+1042 AIEVDYSETDGL

-1120 IVLYGMYGGLT
+1120 IVLYGMYGGET

-1137 EHVIPVWTNWMSPHM
+1137 EHVIPVWTYWMSPHM

-1165 GAYEYAIWS
+1165 GVYEYAIWS

-1216 DNAVSYYLDDTGNI
+1216 DNAVSYYLDDTGNV

>member
-1 MLFRRTDV
+1 MLFRQADV

-16 ADVFYKIL
+16 TDVFYKIL

-130 NNEIDNAAGNITAGN
+130 NNEIDNAAGNITVGDNTAGNITAGN

-173 GNMTYGN
+173 GN
-180 AATGSI
+180 
-186 TDGDIVDGNINAG
+186 
-199 NIPNL
+199 IPNI

-221 GLNDISGGNFKG
+221 GLNDISGGNFEG

-284 VILLLYTVGAYIL
+284 VILLLYAVCSYIL

-320 PFILGIFSPKIYI
+320 PFILGTLSPKIYI

-342 GYVIAHE
+342 SYVIAHE

-443 YKKPAFWLVLAAIAA
+443 YKKPAFWLVLAAVAA

-477 ESVAGENID
+477 ESAAGENID

-516 EAVPGYS
+516 EAMQDSS
-523 FSNDGDSID
+523 FSYSEDGID
-532 IINDATGERS
+532 IAYGEFGEKAYLRS
-542 FIYSYEIPQPLGTYD
+542 LQMSSLSGTYGELRTSD
-557 DLKHNDTPGKWGM
+557 KLQKWGM
-570 ALSGTLEEY
+570 QYKGTLEEY
-579 IDGEVGVTIYNYNKM
+579 IDGEVGVSIYKYDETA
-594 ISPAENQEP
+594 SASESEEP
-603 GEGYFIVFGSPE
+603 GEGYFIIFGSTQ
-615 SDTVWMMMLP
+615 SGTVWTLTLP
-625 VGSTRAEADELI
+625 VGATRTVADRFI
-637 KAVHLELS
+637 NAAHLTLE
-645 KVLAYDG
+645 KNQYAYH
-652 WQVWV
+652 
-657 DAVPGY
+657 
-663 SFSNNEDSI
+663 I
-672 GITDEKSAETFFLSS
+672 
-687 HKMSDGF
+687 
-694 GTYDELKANEK
+694 
-705 LKLWGTQLR
+705 
-714 SGTFEEYIDGE
+714 EY
-725 VGVSVYKYDET
+725 
-736 SASGTDA
+736 A
-743 AGEGYFLIFG
+743 
-753 SSRNGTVW
+753 
-761 MLKLPAGGTREEADK
+761 
-776 FIKAVHLK
+776 
-784 LDCKGDANH
+784 
-793 IDYEGWNI
+793 GWNI
-801 EYVSQ
+801 AYEAHDG
-806 NNWKGSCSDNV
+806 WTGSYDG
-817 LNITNTEDS
+817 NILSISNSEDS
-826 RSLSLIP
+826 RS
-833 YDESGNMYGYNYRR
+833 
-847 NEVSLLLWKID
+847 VSLVPYSEAGNRFLPDNGRQKESTELYTWKIE
-858 NLIGYRNKSL
+858 NLRGS
-868 RTNENYIRD
+868 RD
-877 IYYYEDNEVSDN
+877 SY
-889 KEYIVMYSAVE
+889 KEYNGNIVRSIYSIAGNNDDNGKNGYVVIYSAAE
-900 SDIIWYIR
+900 SDIVWYIR
-908 FINDYSLD
+908 FSEEYSEN

-921 IDGINIT
+921 IGGINIS
-928 SADALATWDGK
+928 SADALAAWDGK
-939 LRYYDSKLPL
+939 LKYYDSKLSL
-949 TIYEQYE
+949 TVYEQYE
-956 RAGDRLNFLDANVTD
+956 RAQDRIDFLGKWVLDENGAAVR
-971 DIVNP
+971 
-976 VKVFDLLA
+976 VFDLLT
-984 EELKDG
+984 EELKSANTG
-990 NPELYEKLKN
+990 LYEKLKD
-1000 PVSSGQ
+1000 PVSSVQ
-1006 ALLEINYTSYKVYN
+1006 ALLEFNYTSSVVYN
-1020 YYSDFDDKIKVV
+1020 YYSAFDGSRKVV
-1032 EYTLDDGSLR
+1032 EYTLDDGSRR
-1042 AIKLEYRDANGL
+1042 AIEVDYSETDGL

-1120 IVLYGMYGGLT
+1120 IVLYGMYGGET

-1137 EHVIPVWTNWMSPHM
+1137 EHVIPVWTYWMSPHM

-1216 DNAVSYYLDDTGNI
+1216 DNAVSYYLDDTGNV

>member
-1 MLFRRTDV
+1 MLFRQADV

-16 ADVFYKIL
+16 TDVFYKIL

-94 TDNVNAGLQDMSGA
+94 TDNVNAGLPDISGA
-108 VGGALDNE
+108 VGGVLDNE

-173 GNMTYGN
+173 GNIPNISNGN
-180 AATGSI
+180 AMA
-186 TDGDIVDGNINAG
+186 VDN
-199 NIPNL
+199 P
-204 SSGNDMQGGT
+204 
-214 ADRVNNG
+214 DRVNNG
-221 GLNDISGGNFKG
+221 GLNDISGGNFEG
-233 NLDNADNNLSGAATS
+233 NLDNADNNLSGAATYAA
-248 DNQKAA
+248 QKAA
-254 AGNPGYTAILAGKLG
+254 AGNVGYRVILAGKLG

-284 VILLLYTVGAYIL
+284 VILLLYAVCSYIL

-320 PFILGIFSPKIYI
+320 PFILGILSPKIYI

-342 GYVIAHE
+342 SYVIAHE

-443 YKKPAFWLVLAAIAA
+443 YKKPAFWLVLAAVAA

-477 ESVAGENID
+477 ESAAGENID

-516 EAVPGYS
+516 EAMPGYS
-523 FSNDGDSID
+523 FSYSEEGID
-532 IINDATGERS
+532 IAYDEFGEKAYLRS
-542 FIYSYEIPQPLGTYD
+542 LQMSSLSGTYGELRTSD
-557 DLKHNDTPGKWGM
+557 KLQKWGM
-570 ALSGTLEEY
+570 QYKGTLEEY
-579 IDGEVGVTIYNYNKM
+579 IDGEVGVSIYKYDETA
-594 ISPAENQEP
+594 SVSESEEP
-603 GEGYFIVFGSPE
+603 GEGYFIIFGSTQ
-615 SDTVWMMMLP
+615 SGTVWTLTLP
-625 VGSTRAEADELI
+625 VGATRTVADRFI
-637 KAVHLELS
+637 NAAHLTLE
-645 KVLAYDG
+645 KNQYAYH
-652 WQVWV
+652 
-657 DAVPGY
+657 
-663 SFSNNEDSI
+663 I
-672 GITDEKSAETFFLSS
+672 
-687 HKMSDGF
+687 
-694 GTYDELKANEK
+694 
-705 LKLWGTQLR
+705 
-714 SGTFEEYIDGE
+714 EY
-725 VGVSVYKYDET
+725 
-736 SASGTDA
+736 A
-743 AGEGYFLIFG
+743 
-753 SSRNGTVW
+753 
-761 MLKLPAGGTREEADK
+761 
-776 FIKAVHLK
+776 
-784 LDCKGDANH
+784 
-793 IDYEGWNI
+793 GWNI
-801 EYVSQ
+801 AYEA
-806 NNWKGSCSDNV
+806 NDGWTGSYDG
-817 LNITNTEDS
+817 NILSISNSEDS
-826 RSLSLIP
+826 RS
-833 YDESGNMYGYNYRR
+833 
-847 NEVSLLLWKID
+847 VSLVPYSEAGSRFLPDNGRQKESTELYTWKIE
-858 NLIGYRNKSL
+858 NLRGSRDSYKEY
-868 RTNENYIRD
+868 NENIVRS
-877 IYYYEDNEVSDN
+877 IYSIAGNNDDNGKNGYVV
-889 KEYIVMYSAVE
+889 IYSAAE
-900 SDIIWYIR
+900 SDIVWYIR
-908 FINDYSLD
+908 FSEEYSEN

-921 IDGINIT
+921 IGGINIS
-928 SADALATWDGK
+928 SADALAAWDGK
-939 LRYYDSKLPL
+939 LKYYDSKLSL
-949 TIYEQYE
+949 TVYEQYE
-956 RAGDRLNFLDANVTD
+956 RAQDRIDFLGKWVLDENGAAVR
-971 DIVNP
+971 
-976 VKVFDLLA
+976 VFDLLT
-984 EELKDG
+984 EELKSANTG
-990 NPELYEKLKN
+990 LYEKLKD
-1000 PVSSGQ
+1000 PVSSVQ
-1006 ALLEINYTSYKVYN
+1006 ALLEFNYTSSVVYN
-1020 YYSDFDDKIKVV
+1020 YYSAFDGSRKVV
-1032 EYTLDDGSLR
+1032 EYTLDDGSRR
-1042 AIKLEYRDANGL
+1042 AIEVDYSETDGL

-1120 IVLYGMYGGLT
+1120 IVLYGMYGGET

-1216 DNAVSYYLDDTGNI
+1216 DNAVSYYLDDTGNV

-1249 EEHKEYNESFDGIDF
+1249 EEHKEYNESFDGINF

-1292 SVYDEDMIPYN
+1292 SVYDEDVIPYN

>member
-1 MLFRRTDV
+1 MLFRQADV

-94 TDNVNAGLQDMSGA
+94 TDNVNAGLPDISGA

-173 GNMTYGN
+173 GNIPNISNGN
-180 AATGSI
+180 AMA
-186 TDGDIVDGNINAG
+186 VDN
-199 NIPNL
+199 P
-204 SSGNDMQGGT
+204 
-214 ADRVNNG
+214 DRVNNG
-221 GLNDISGGNFKG
+221 GLNDISGGNFEG

-284 VILLLYTVGAYIL
+284 VILLLYAVCSYIL

-320 PFILGIFSPKIYI
+320 PFILGTLSPKIYI

-342 GYVIAHE
+342 SYVIAHE

-377 WVAYILLCRDIELA
+377 WVAYILLCRDIEIA

-443 YKKPAFWLVLAAIAA
+443 YKKPAFWLVLAAVAA

-477 ESVAGENID
+477 ESAADENID

-516 EAVPGYS
+516 EAMPGYS
-523 FSNDGDSID
+523 FSYSEDGID
-532 IINDATGERS
+532 IAYDEFGEKVYLRS
-542 FIYSYEIPQPLGTYD
+542 LQMSSLSGTYGELRTSD
-557 DLKHNDTPGKWGM
+557 KLQKWGM
-570 ALSGTLEEY
+570 QYKGTLEEY
-579 IDGEVGVTIYNYNKM
+579 IDGEVGVSIYKYDETA
-594 ISPAENQEP
+594 SASESEEP
-603 GEGYFIVFGSPE
+603 GEGYFIIFGSTQ
-615 SDTVWMMMLP
+615 SGTVWTLTLP
-625 VGSTRAEADELI
+625 VGAARTVADRFI
-637 KAVHLELS
+637 NAAHLTLE
-645 KVLAYDG
+645 KNQYAYH
-652 WQVWV
+652 
-657 DAVPGY
+657 
-663 SFSNNEDSI
+663 I
-672 GITDEKSAETFFLSS
+672 
-687 HKMSDGF
+687 
-694 GTYDELKANEK
+694 
-705 LKLWGTQLR
+705 
-714 SGTFEEYIDGE
+714 EY
-725 VGVSVYKYDET
+725 
-736 SASGTDA
+736 A
-743 AGEGYFLIFG
+743 
-753 SSRNGTVW
+753 
-761 MLKLPAGGTREEADK
+761 
-776 FIKAVHLK
+776 
-784 LDCKGDANH
+784 
-793 IDYEGWNI
+793 GWNI
-801 EYVSQ
+801 AYEA
-806 NNWKGSCSDNV
+806 NDGWTGSYDG
-817 LNITNTEDS
+817 NILSISNSEDS
-826 RSLSLIP
+826 RS
-833 YDESGNMYGYNYRR
+833 
-847 NEVSLLLWKID
+847 VSLVPYSEAGNRFLPDNGRQKESTELYTWKIE
-858 NLIGYRNKSL
+858 NLRGS
-868 RTNENYIRD
+868 RD
-877 IYYYEDNEVSDN
+877 SY
-889 KEYIVMYSAVE
+889 KEYNGNIVRSIYSIAGNNDDNGKNGYVVIYSAAE
-900 SDIIWYIR
+900 SDIVWYIR
-908 FINDYSLD
+908 FSEEYSEN

-921 IDGINIT
+921 IGGINIS
-928 SADALATWDGK
+928 SADALAAWDGK
-939 LRYYDSKLPL
+939 LKYYDSKLSL
-949 TIYEQYE
+949 TVYEQYE
-956 RAGDRLNFLDANVTD
+956 RAQDRIDFLGKWVLDENGAAVR
-971 DIVNP
+971 
-976 VKVFDLLA
+976 VFDLLT
-984 EELKDG
+984 EELKSANTG
-990 NPELYEKLKN
+990 LYEKLKD
-1000 PVSSGQ
+1000 PVSSVQ
-1006 ALLEINYTSYKVYN
+1006 ALLEFNYTSSVAYN
-1020 YYSDFDDKIKVV
+1020 YYSAFDGSRKVV
-1032 EYTLDDGSLR
+1032 EYTLGDGSRR
-1042 AIKLEYRDANGL
+1042 AIEVDYSETDGL

-1120 IVLYGMYGGLT
+1120 IVLYGMYGGET

-1165 GAYEYAIWS
+1165 GVYEYAIWS

-1186 LYIIEADYAKENSEE
+1186 LYIIEADYAKENGEE

-1216 DNAVSYYLDDTGNI
+1216 DNAVSYYLDDTGNV

-1249 EEHKEYNESFDGIDF
+1249 EEYKEYNESFDGIDF

>member
-1 MLFRRTDV
+1 MLFRQADV

-94 TDNVNAGLQDMSGA
+94 TDNVNAGLPDISGA

-173 GNMTYGN
+173 GNIPNISNGN
-180 AATGSI
+180 AMA
-186 TDGDIVDGNINAG
+186 VDN
-199 NIPNL
+199 P
-204 SSGNDMQGGT
+204 
-214 ADRVNNG
+214 DRVNNG
-221 GLNDISGGNFKG
+221 GLNDISGGNFEG

-284 VILLLYTVGAYIL
+284 VILLLYAVCSYIL

-320 PFILGIFSPKIYI
+320 PFILGTLSPKIYI

-342 GYVIAHE
+342 SYVIAHE

-377 WVAYILLCRDIELA
+377 WVAYILLCRDIEIA

-443 YKKPAFWLVLAAIAA
+443 YKKPAFWLVLAAVAA

-477 ESVAGENID
+477 ESAADENID

-516 EAVPGYS
+516 EAMPGYS
-523 FSNDGDSID
+523 FSYSEDGID
-532 IINDATGERS
+532 IAYDEFGEKVYLRS
-542 FIYSYEIPQPLGTYD
+542 LQMSSLSGTYGELRTSD
-557 DLKHNDTPGKWGM
+557 KLQKWGM
-570 ALSGTLEEY
+570 QYKGTLEEY
-579 IDGEVGVTIYNYNKM
+579 IDGEVGVSIYKYDETA
-594 ISPAENQEP
+594 SASESEEP
-603 GEGYFIVFGSPE
+603 GEGYFIIFGSTQ
-615 SDTVWMMMLP
+615 SGTVWTLTLP
-625 VGSTRAEADELI
+625 VGAARTVADRFI
-637 KAVHLELS
+637 NAAHLTLE
-645 KVLAYDG
+645 KNQYAYH
-652 WQVWV
+652 
-657 DAVPGY
+657 
-663 SFSNNEDSI
+663 I
-672 GITDEKSAETFFLSS
+672 
-687 HKMSDGF
+687 
-694 GTYDELKANEK
+694 
-705 LKLWGTQLR
+705 
-714 SGTFEEYIDGE
+714 EY
-725 VGVSVYKYDET
+725 
-736 SASGTDA
+736 A
-743 AGEGYFLIFG
+743 
-753 SSRNGTVW
+753 
-761 MLKLPAGGTREEADK
+761 
-776 FIKAVHLK
+776 
-784 LDCKGDANH
+784 
-793 IDYEGWNI
+793 GWNI
-801 EYVSQ
+801 AYEA
-806 NNWKGSCSDNV
+806 NDGWTGSYDG
-817 LNITNTEDS
+817 NILSISNSEDS
-826 RSLSLIP
+826 RS
-833 YDESGNMYGYNYRR
+833 
-847 NEVSLLLWKID
+847 VSLVPYSEAGNRFLPDNGRQKESTELYTWKIE
-858 NLIGYRNKSL
+858 NLRGS
-868 RTNENYIRD
+868 RD
-877 IYYYEDNEVSDN
+877 SY
-889 KEYIVMYSAVE
+889 KEYNGNIVRSIYSIAGNNDDNGKNGYVVIYSAAE
-900 SDIIWYIR
+900 SDIVWYIR
-908 FINDYSLD
+908 FSEEYSEN

-921 IDGINIT
+921 IGGINIS
-928 SADALATWDGK
+928 SADALAAWDGK
-939 LRYYDSKLPL
+939 LKYYDSKLSL
-949 TIYEQYE
+949 TVYEQYE
-956 RAGDRLNFLDANVTD
+956 RAQDRIDFLGKWVLDENGAAVR
-971 DIVNP
+971 
-976 VKVFDLLA
+976 VFDLLT
-984 EELKDG
+984 EELKSANTG
-990 NPELYEKLKN
+990 LYEKLKD
-1000 PVSSGQ
+1000 PVSSVQ
-1006 ALLEINYTSYKVYN
+1006 ALLEFNYTSSVAYN
-1020 YYSDFDDKIKVV
+1020 YYSAFDGSRKVV
-1032 EYTLDDGSLR
+1032 EYTLDDGSRR
-1042 AIKLEYRDANGL
+1042 AIEVDYSETDGL

-1186 LYIIEADYAKENSEE
+1186 LYIIEADYVKENSEE

-1216 DNAVSYYLDDTGNI
+1216 DNAVSYYLDDTGNV

>member
-1 MLFRRTDV
+1 MLFRQADV

-46 VPRKIICFLWALVA
+46 VPRKIICFLWVLVA

-94 TDNVNAGLQDMSGA
+94 TDNVNAGLPDMSGA

-158 GGIAAGNIADKNNMS
+158 GGIATGNIADKNNMS
-173 GNMTYGN
+173 GN
-180 AATGSI
+180 
-186 TDGDIVDGNINAG
+186 
-199 NIPNL
+199 IPNI

-284 VILLLYTVGAYIL
+284 VILLLYAVGSYIL

-443 YKKPAFWLVLAAIAA
+443 YKKPAFWLVLAAVAA

-516 EAVPGYS
+516 EAMPGYS
-523 FSNDGDSID
+523 FSYSEDGID
-532 IINDATGERS
+532 IAYGEFGEKAYLRS
-542 FIYSYEIPQPLGTYD
+542 LQMSSLSGTYGELRTSD
-557 DLKHNDTPGKWGM
+557 KLQKWGM
-570 ALSGTLEEY
+570 QYKGTLEEY
-579 IDGEVGVTIYNYNKM
+579 IDGEVGVSIYKYDETA
-594 ISPAENQEP
+594 SVSESEEP
-603 GEGYFIVFGSPE
+603 GEGYFIIFGSTQ
-615 SDTVWMMMLP
+615 SGTVWTLTLP
-625 VGSTRAEADELI
+625 VGATRTVADRFI
-637 KAVHLELS
+637 NAAHLTLE
-645 KVLAYDG
+645 KNQYAYH
-652 WQVWV
+652 
-657 DAVPGY
+657 
-663 SFSNNEDSI
+663 I
-672 GITDEKSAETFFLSS
+672 
-687 HKMSDGF
+687 
-694 GTYDELKANEK
+694 
-705 LKLWGTQLR
+705 
-714 SGTFEEYIDGE
+714 EY
-725 VGVSVYKYDET
+725 
-736 SASGTDA
+736 A
-743 AGEGYFLIFG
+743 
-753 SSRNGTVW
+753 
-761 MLKLPAGGTREEADK
+761 
-776 FIKAVHLK
+776 
-784 LDCKGDANH
+784 
-793 IDYEGWNI
+793 GWNI
-801 EYVSQ
+801 AYEAHDG
-806 NNWKGSCSDNV
+806 WTGSYDG
-817 LNITNTEDS
+817 NILSISNSEDS
-826 RSLSLIP
+826 RS
-833 YDESGNMYGYNYRR
+833 
-847 NEVSLLLWKID
+847 VSLVPYSEAGNRFLPDNGRQKESTELYTWKIE
-858 NLIGYRNKSL
+858 NLRGS
-868 RTNENYIRD
+868 RD
-877 IYYYEDNEVSDN
+877 SY
-889 KEYIVMYSAVE
+889 KEYNGNIVRSIYSIAGNNDDNGKNGYVVIYSAAE
-900 SDIIWYIR
+900 SDIVWYIR
-908 FINDYSLD
+908 FSEEYSEN

-921 IDGINIT
+921 IGGINIS
-928 SADALATWDGK
+928 SADALAAWDGK
-939 LRYYDSKLPL
+939 LKYYDSKLSL
-949 TIYEQYE
+949 TVYEQYE
-956 RAGDRLNFLDANVTD
+956 RAQDRIDFLGKWVLDENGAAVR
-971 DIVNP
+971 
-976 VKVFDLLA
+976 VFDLLT
-984 EELKDG
+984 EELKSANTG
-990 NPELYEKLKN
+990 LYEKLKD
-1000 PVSSGQ
+1000 PVSSVQ
-1006 ALLEINYTSYKVYN
+1006 ALLEFNYTSSVVYN
-1020 YYSDFDDKIKVV
+1020 YYSAFDGSRKVV
-1032 EYTLDDGSLR
+1032 EYTLDDGSRR
-1042 AIKLEYRDANGL
+1042 AIEVDYSETDGL

-1120 IVLYGMYGGLT
+1120 IVLYGMYGGET

-1165 GAYEYAIWS
+1165 GVYEYAIWS

-1216 DNAVSYYLDDTGNI
+1216 DNAVSYYLDDTGNV

>member
-1 MLFRRTDV
+1 MLFRQADV

-94 TDNVNAGLQDMSGA
+94 TDNVNAGLPDMSGA

-173 GNMTYGN
+173 GN
-180 AATGSI
+180 
-186 TDGDIVDGNINAG
+186 
-199 NIPNL
+199 IPNI

-284 VILLLYTVGAYIL
+284 VILLLYAVGSYIL

-364 FILLAVYWFNPLS
+364 FILLAMYWFNPLS

-438 KTVLN
+438 KMVLN
-443 YKKPAFWLVLAAIAA
+443 YKKPAFWLVLAAVAA

-516 EAVPGYS
+516 DAMPGYS
-523 FSNDGDSID
+523 FSYSEDGID
-532 IINDATGERS
+532 IAYDEFGEKAYLRS
-542 FIYSYEIPQPLGTYD
+542 LQMSSLSGTYGELRTSD
-557 DLKHNDTPGKWGM
+557 KLQKWGM
-570 ALSGTLEEY
+570 QYKGTLEEY
-579 IDGEVGVTIYNYNKM
+579 IDGEVGVSIYKYDETA
-594 ISPAENQEP
+594 SVSESEEP
-603 GEGYFIVFGSPE
+603 GEGYFIIFGSTQ
-615 SDTVWMMMLP
+615 SGTVWTLTLP
-625 VGSTRAEADELI
+625 VGATRTVADRFI
-637 KAVHLELS
+637 NAAHLTLE
-645 KVLAYDG
+645 KNQYAYH
-652 WQVWV
+652 
-657 DAVPGY
+657 
-663 SFSNNEDSI
+663 I
-672 GITDEKSAETFFLSS
+672 
-687 HKMSDGF
+687 
-694 GTYDELKANEK
+694 
-705 LKLWGTQLR
+705 
-714 SGTFEEYIDGE
+714 EY
-725 VGVSVYKYDET
+725 
-736 SASGTDA
+736 A
-743 AGEGYFLIFG
+743 
-753 SSRNGTVW
+753 
-761 MLKLPAGGTREEADK
+761 
-776 FIKAVHLK
+776 
-784 LDCKGDANH
+784 
-793 IDYEGWNI
+793 GWNI
-801 EYVSQ
+801 AYEA
-806 NNWKGSCSDNV
+806 NDGWTGSYDG
-817 LNITNTEDS
+817 NILSISNSEDS
-826 RSLSLIP
+826 RS
-833 YDESGNMYGYNYRR
+833 
-847 NEVSLLLWKID
+847 VSLVPYSEAGNRFLPDNGRQKESTELYTWKIE
-858 NLIGYRNKSL
+858 NLRGS
-868 RTNENYIRD
+868 RD
-877 IYYYEDNEVSDN
+877 SY
-889 KEYIVMYSAVE
+889 KEYNGNIVRSIYSIAGNNDDNGKNGYVVIYSAAE
-900 SDIIWYIR
+900 SDIVWYIR
-908 FINDYSLD
+908 FSEEYSEN

-921 IDGINIT
+921 IGGINIS
-928 SADALATWDGK
+928 SADALAAWDGK
-939 LRYYDSKLPL
+939 LKYYDSKLSL
-949 TIYEQYE
+949 TVYEQYE
-956 RAGDRLNFLDANVTD
+956 RAQDRIDFLGKWVLDENGAAVR
-971 DIVNP
+971 
-976 VKVFDLLA
+976 VFDLLT
-984 EELKDG
+984 EELKSANTG
-990 NPELYEKLKN
+990 LYEKLKD
-1000 PVSSGQ
+1000 PVSSVQ
-1006 ALLEINYTSYKVYN
+1006 ALLEFNYTSSVVYN
-1020 YYSDFDDKIKVV
+1020 YYSAFDGSRKVV
-1032 EYTLDDGSLR
+1032 EYTLDDGSRR
-1042 AIKLEYRDANGL
+1042 AIEVDYSETDGL

-1120 IVLYGMYGGLT
+1120 IVLYGMYGGET

-1137 EHVIPVWTNWMSPHM
+1137 EHVIPVWTYWMSPHM

-1216 DNAVSYYLDDTGNI
+1216 DNAVSYYLDDTGNV

>member
-1 MLFRRTDV
+1 MLFRQADV

-94 TDNVNAGLQDMSGA
+94 TDNVNAGLPDISGA

-173 GNMTYGN
+173 GNIPNISNGN
-180 AATGSI
+180 AMA
-186 TDGDIVDGNINAG
+186 VDN
-199 NIPNL
+199 P
-204 SSGNDMQGGT
+204 
-214 ADRVNNG
+214 DRVNNG
-221 GLNDISGGNFKG
+221 GLNDISGGNFEG
-233 NLDNADNNLSGAATS
+233 NLDNADNNLSGAATYAA
-248 DNQKAA
+248 QKAA
-254 AGNPGYTAILAGKLG
+254 AGNVGYRAILAGKLG

-284 VILLLYTVGAYIL
+284 VILLLYAVCSYIL

-320 PFILGIFSPKIYI
+320 PFILGILSPKIYI

-342 GYVIAHE
+342 SYVIAHE

-443 YKKPAFWLVLAAIAA
+443 YKKPAFWLVLAAVAA

-477 ESVAGENID
+477 ESAAGENID

-496 KLVAEGG
+496 KSVAEGG

-516 EAVPGYS
+516 EAMPGYS
-523 FSNDGDSID
+523 FSYSEDGID
-532 IINDATGERS
+532 IAYGEFGEKAYLRS
-542 FIYSYEIPQPLGTYD
+542 LQMSSLSGTYGELRTSD
-557 DLKHNDTPGKWGM
+557 KLQRWGM
-570 ALSGTLEEY
+570 QYKGTLEEY
-579 IDGEVGVTIYNYNKM
+579 IDGEVGVSIYKYDETA
-594 ISPAENQEP
+594 SASESEEP
-603 GEGYFIVFGSPE
+603 GEGYFIIFGSTQ
-615 SDTVWMMMLP
+615 SGTVWTLTLP
-625 VGSTRAEADELI
+625 VGATRTVADRFI
-637 KAVHLELS
+637 NAAHLTLE
-645 KVLAYDG
+645 KNQYAYH
-652 WQVWV
+652 
-657 DAVPGY
+657 
-663 SFSNNEDSI
+663 I
-672 GITDEKSAETFFLSS
+672 
-687 HKMSDGF
+687 
-694 GTYDELKANEK
+694 
-705 LKLWGTQLR
+705 
-714 SGTFEEYIDGE
+714 EY
-725 VGVSVYKYDET
+725 
-736 SASGTDA
+736 A
-743 AGEGYFLIFG
+743 
-753 SSRNGTVW
+753 
-761 MLKLPAGGTREEADK
+761 
-776 FIKAVHLK
+776 
-784 LDCKGDANH
+784 
-793 IDYEGWNI
+793 GWNI
-801 EYVSQ
+801 AYEAHDG
-806 NNWKGSCSDNV
+806 WTGSYDG
-817 LNITNTEDS
+817 NILSISNSEDS
-826 RSLSLIP
+826 RS
-833 YDESGNMYGYNYRR
+833 
-847 NEVSLLLWKID
+847 VSLVPYSEAGNRFLPDNGRQKESTELYTWKIE
-858 NLIGYRNKSL
+858 NLRGS
-868 RTNENYIRD
+868 RD
-877 IYYYEDNEVSDN
+877 SY
-889 KEYIVMYSAVE
+889 KEYNGNIVRSIYSIAGNNDDNGKNGYVVIYSAAE
-900 SDIIWYIR
+900 SDIVWYIR
-908 FINDYSLD
+908 FSEEYSEN

-921 IDGINIT
+921 IGGINIS
-928 SADALATWDGK
+928 SADALAAWDGK
-939 LRYYDSKLPL
+939 LKYYDSKLSL
-949 TIYEQYE
+949 TVYEQYE
-956 RAGDRLNFLDANVTD
+956 RAQDRIDFLGKWVLDENGAV
-971 DIVNP
+971 VR
-976 VKVFDLLA
+976 VFDLLT
-984 EELKDG
+984 EELKSANTD
-990 NPELYEKLKN
+990 LYEKLKD
-1000 PVSSGQ
+1000 PVSSVQ
-1006 ALLEINYTSYKVYN
+1006 ALLEFNYTSIVVYN
-1020 YYSDFDDKIKVV
+1020 YYSAFDGSRKVV
-1032 EYTLDDGSLR
+1032 EYTLDDGSRR
-1042 AIKLEYRDANGL
+1042 AIEVDYSETDGL

-1120 IVLYGMYGGLT
+1120 IVLYGMYGGET

-1165 GAYEYAIWS
+1165 GVYEYAIWS

-1186 LYIIEADYAKENSEE
+1186 LYIIEADYAKENGEE

-1216 DNAVSYYLDDTGNI
+1216 DNAVSYYLDDTGNV

-1308 RVVYEPDQQFHLEDI
+1308 RVVYEPDQQFNLEDI

>member
-1 MLFRRTDV
+1 MLFRQADV

-94 TDNVNAGLQDMSGA
+94 TDNVNAGLPDMSGA

-173 GNMTYGN
+173 GN
-180 AATGSI
+180 
-186 TDGDIVDGNINAG
+186 
-199 NIPNL
+199 IPNI

-284 VILLLYTVGAYIL
+284 VILLLYAVGSYIL

-364 FILLAVYWFNPLS
+364 FILLAMYWFNPLS

-427 AFGEVSVKTRI
+427 AFGEVSGKTRI
-438 KTVLN
+438 KMVLN
-443 YKKPAFWLVLAAIAA
+443 YKKPAFWLVLAAVAA

-516 EAVPGYS
+516 DAMPGYS
-523 FSNDGDSID
+523 FSYSEDGID
-532 IINDATGERS
+532 IAYDEFGEKAYLRS
-542 FIYSYEIPQPLGTYD
+542 LQMSSLSGTYGELRTSD
-557 DLKHNDTPGKWGM
+557 KLQKWGM
-570 ALSGTLEEY
+570 QYKGTLEEY
-579 IDGEVGVTIYNYNKM
+579 IDGEVGVSIYKYDETA
-594 ISPAENQEP
+594 SVSESEEP
-603 GEGYFIVFGSPE
+603 GEGYFIIFGSTQ
-615 SDTVWMMMLP
+615 SGTVWTLTLP
-625 VGSTRAEADELI
+625 VGATRTVADRFI
-637 KAVHLELS
+637 NAAHLTLE
-645 KVLAYDG
+645 KNQYAYH
-652 WQVWV
+652 
-657 DAVPGY
+657 
-663 SFSNNEDSI
+663 I
-672 GITDEKSAETFFLSS
+672 
-687 HKMSDGF
+687 
-694 GTYDELKANEK
+694 
-705 LKLWGTQLR
+705 
-714 SGTFEEYIDGE
+714 EY
-725 VGVSVYKYDET
+725 
-736 SASGTDA
+736 A
-743 AGEGYFLIFG
+743 
-753 SSRNGTVW
+753 
-761 MLKLPAGGTREEADK
+761 
-776 FIKAVHLK
+776 
-784 LDCKGDANH
+784 
-793 IDYEGWNI
+793 GWNI
-801 EYVSQ
+801 AYEA
-806 NNWKGSCSDNV
+806 NDGWTGSYDG
-817 LNITNTEDS
+817 NILSISNSEDS
-826 RSLSLIP
+826 RS
-833 YDESGNMYGYNYRR
+833 
-847 NEVSLLLWKID
+847 VSLVPYSEAGNRFLPDNGRQKESTELYTWKIE
-858 NLIGYRNKSL
+858 NLRGS
-868 RTNENYIRD
+868 RD
-877 IYYYEDNEVSDN
+877 SY
-889 KEYIVMYSAVE
+889 KEYNGNIVRSIYSIAGNNDDNGKNGYVVIYSAAE
-900 SDIIWYIR
+900 SDIVWYIR
-908 FINDYSLD
+908 FSEEYSEN

-921 IDGINIT
+921 IGGINIS
-928 SADALATWDGK
+928 SADALAAWDGK
-939 LRYYDSKLPL
+939 LKYYDSKLSL
-949 TIYEQYE
+949 TVYEQYE
-956 RAGDRLNFLDANVTD
+956 RAQDRIDFLGKWVLDENGAAVR
-971 DIVNP
+971 
-976 VKVFDLLA
+976 VFDLLT
-984 EELKDG
+984 EELKSANTG
-990 NPELYEKLKN
+990 LYEKLKD
-1000 PVSSGQ
+1000 PVSSVQ
-1006 ALLEINYTSYKVYN
+1006 ALLEFNYTSSVVYN
-1020 YYSDFDDKIKVV
+1020 YYSAFDGSRKVV
-1032 EYTLDDGSLR
+1032 EYTLDDGSRR
-1042 AIKLEYRDANGL
+1042 AIEVDYSETDGL

-1120 IVLYGMYGGLT
+1120 IVLYGMYGGET

-1137 EHVIPVWTNWMSPHM
+1137 EHVIPVWTYWMSPHM

-1216 DNAVSYYLDDTGNI
+1216 DNAVSYYLDDTGNV

>member
-1 MLFRRTDV
+1 MLFRQADV

-16 ADVFYKIL
+16 TDFFYKIL

-173 GNMTYGN
+173 GN
-180 AATGSI
+180 
-186 TDGDIVDGNINAG
+186 
-199 NIPNL
+199 IPNI

-221 GLNDISGGNFKG
+221 GLDDISGGNFEG

-269 GISLGRLAFIWTAGC
+269 GGISLGRLAFIWTAGC
-284 VILLLYTVGAYIL
+284 VILLLYAVCSYIL

-320 PFILGIFSPKIYI
+320 PFILGTLSPKIYI

-342 GYVIAHE
+342 SYVIAHE

-443 YKKPAFWLVLAAIAA
+443 YKKPAFWLVLAAVAA

-477 ESVAGENID
+477 ESAAGENID

-516 EAVPGYS
+516 EAMPGYS
-523 FSNDGDSID
+523 FSYSEDGID
-532 IINDATGERS
+532 IAYGEFGEKAYLRS
-542 FIYSYEIPQPLGTYD
+542 LQMSSLSGTYGELRTSD
-557 DLKHNDTPGKWGM
+557 KLQKWGM
-570 ALSGTLEEY
+570 QYKGTLEEY
-579 IDGEVGVTIYNYNKM
+579 IDGEVGVSIYKYDETA
-594 ISPAENQEP
+594 SVSESEEP
-603 GEGYFIVFGSPE
+603 GEGYFIIFGSTQ
-615 SDTVWMMMLP
+615 SGTVWTLTLP
-625 VGSTRAEADELI
+625 VGATRTVADRFI
-637 KAVHLELS
+637 NAVHLTLE
-645 KVLAYDG
+645 KNQYAYH
-652 WQVWV
+652 
-657 DAVPGY
+657 
-663 SFSNNEDSI
+663 I
-672 GITDEKSAETFFLSS
+672 
-687 HKMSDGF
+687 
-694 GTYDELKANEK
+694 
-705 LKLWGTQLR
+705 
-714 SGTFEEYIDGE
+714 EY
-725 VGVSVYKYDET
+725 
-736 SASGTDA
+736 A
-743 AGEGYFLIFG
+743 
-753 SSRNGTVW
+753 
-761 MLKLPAGGTREEADK
+761 
-776 FIKAVHLK
+776 
-784 LDCKGDANH
+784 
-793 IDYEGWNI
+793 GWNI
-801 EYVSQ
+801 AYEA
-806 NNWKGSCSDNV
+806 NDGWTGSYDG
-817 LNITNTEDS
+817 NILSISNSEDS
-826 RSLSLIP
+826 RS
-833 YDESGNMYGYNYRR
+833 
-847 NEVSLLLWKID
+847 VSLVPYSEAGSRFLPDNGRQKESTELYTWKIE
-858 NLIGYRNKSL
+858 NLRGSRDSYKEY
-868 RTNENYIRD
+868 NENIVRS
-877 IYYYEDNEVSDN
+877 IYSIAGNNDDNGKNGYVV
-889 KEYIVMYSAVE
+889 IYSAAE
-900 SDIIWYIR
+900 SDIVWYIR
-908 FINDYSLD
+908 FSEEYSEN

-921 IDGINIT
+921 IGGINIS
-928 SADALATWDGK
+928 SADALAAWDGK
-939 LRYYDSKLPL
+939 LKYYDSKLSL
-949 TIYEQYE
+949 TVYEQYE
-956 RAGDRLNFLDANVTD
+956 RAQDRIDFLGKWVSDENGAV
-971 DIVNP
+971 VR
-976 VKVFDLLA
+976 VFDLLT
-984 EELKDG
+984 EELKSANTG
-990 NPELYEKLKN
+990 LYEKLKD
-1000 PVSSGQ
+1000 PVSSAQ
-1006 ALLEINYTSYKVYN
+1006 ALLEFNYTSSVVYN
-1020 YYSDFDDKIKVV
+1020 YYSAFDGSRKVV
-1032 EYTLDDGSLR
+1032 EYTLDDGSRR
-1042 AIKLEYRDANGL
+1042 AIEVDYSETDGL
-1054 WMPAYEYDVDSSGYE
+1054 WMPAYEYDVNSSGYE

-1105 VSDNYVILDSVADSD
+1105 VSDNYVILDSAADSD
-1120 IVLYGMYGGLT
+1120 IVLYGMYGGET

-1137 EHVIPVWTNWMSPHM
+1137 EHVIPVWTYWMSPHM

-1165 GAYEYAIWS
+1165 GVYEYAIWS

-1216 DNAVSYYLDDTGNI
+1216 DNAVSYYLDDTGNV

-1237 EDVASVDLSGHF
+1237 EDVASVDLSEHF

>member
-1 MLFRRTDV
+1 MLFRQADV

-173 GNMTYGN
+173 GN
-180 AATGSI
+180 
-186 TDGDIVDGNINAG
+186 
-199 NIPNL
+199 IPNI

-221 GLNDISGGNFKG
+221 GLNDISGGNFEG
-233 NLDNADNNLSGAATS
+233 NLDNADNNLSGVATS

-284 VILLLYTVGAYIL
+284 VILLLYAVCSYIL

-320 PFILGIFSPKIYI
+320 PFILGTLSPKIYI
-333 PSLLTEEER
+333 PSLLTEEESS
-342 GYVIAHE
+342 YVIAHE

-443 YKKPAFWLVLAAIAA
+443 YKKPAFWLVLAAVAA

-477 ESVAGENID
+477 ESAAGKNID
-486 ESSSAEPDSE
+486 ESISAEPDSE
-496 KLVAEGG
+496 KSVAEGG

-516 EAVPGYS
+516 EAMPGYS
-523 FSNDGDSID
+523 FSYSEEGID
-532 IINDATGERS
+532 IAYDEFGEKAYLRS
-542 FIYSYEIPQPLGTYD
+542 LQMSSLSGTYGELRTSD
-557 DLKHNDTPGKWGM
+557 KLQKWGM
-570 ALSGTLEEY
+570 QYKGTLEEY
-579 IDGEVGVTIYNYNKM
+579 IDGEVGVSIYKYDETA
-594 ISPAENQEP
+594 SVSESEEP
-603 GEGYFIVFGSPE
+603 GEGYFIIFGSTQ
-615 SDTVWMMMLP
+615 SGTVWTLTLP
-625 VGSTRAEADELI
+625 VGATRTVADRFI
-637 KAVHLELS
+637 NAAHLTLE
-645 KVLAYDG
+645 KNQYAYH
-652 WQVWV
+652 
-657 DAVPGY
+657 
-663 SFSNNEDSI
+663 I
-672 GITDEKSAETFFLSS
+672 
-687 HKMSDGF
+687 
-694 GTYDELKANEK
+694 
-705 LKLWGTQLR
+705 
-714 SGTFEEYIDGE
+714 EY
-725 VGVSVYKYDET
+725 
-736 SASGTDA
+736 A
-743 AGEGYFLIFG
+743 
-753 SSRNGTVW
+753 
-761 MLKLPAGGTREEADK
+761 
-776 FIKAVHLK
+776 
-784 LDCKGDANH
+784 
-793 IDYEGWNI
+793 GWNI
-801 EYVSQ
+801 AYEA
-806 NNWKGSCSDNV
+806 NDGWTGSYDG
-817 LNITNTEDS
+817 NILSISNSEDS
-826 RSLSLIP
+826 RS
-833 YDESGNMYGYNYRR
+833 
-847 NEVSLLLWKID
+847 VSLVPYSEAGNRFLPDNGRQKESTELYTWKIE
-858 NLIGYRNKSL
+858 NLRGS
-868 RTNENYIRD
+868 RD
-877 IYYYEDNEVSDN
+877 SY
-889 KEYIVMYSAVE
+889 KEYNGNIVRSIYSIAGNNDDNWKNGYVVIYSAAE
-900 SDIIWYIR
+900 SDIVWYIR
-908 FINDYSLD
+908 FSEEYSEN

-921 IDGINIT
+921 IGGINIS
-928 SADALATWDGK
+928 SADALAAWDGK
-939 LRYYDSKLPL
+939 LKYYDSKLSL
-949 TIYEQYE
+949 TVYEQYE
-956 RAGDRLNFLDANVTD
+956 RAQDRIDFLGKWVLDENGAAVR
-971 DIVNP
+971 
-976 VKVFDLLA
+976 VFDLLT
-984 EELKDG
+984 EELKSANTG
-990 NPELYEKLKN
+990 LYEKLKD
-1000 PVSSGQ
+1000 PVSSVQ
-1006 ALLEINYTSYKVYN
+1006 ALLEFNYTSSVVYN
-1020 YYSDFDDKIKVV
+1020 YYSAFDGSRKVV
-1032 EYTLDDGSLR
+1032 EYTLDDGSRR
-1042 AIKLEYRDANGL
+1042 AIEVDYSETDGL

-1120 IVLYGMYGGLT
+1120 IVLYGMYGGET

-1201 DFYSIKEYSDWGGDL
+1201 DFYSIKEYSDLGGDL
-1216 DNAVSYYLDDTGNI
+1216 DNAVSYYLDDTGNV

-1292 SVYDEDMIPYN
+1292 SLYDEDMIPYN

>member
-1 MLFRRTDV
+1 MLFRQADV

-173 GNMTYGN
+173 GN
-180 AATGSI
+180 
-186 TDGDIVDGNINAG
+186 
-199 NIPNL
+199 IPNI

-221 GLNDISGGNFKG
+221 GLNDISGGNFEG
-233 NLDNADNNLSGAATS
+233 NLDNADNNLSGVATS

-284 VILLLYTVGAYIL
+284 VILLLYAVCSYIL

-320 PFILGIFSPKIYI
+320 PFILGTLSPKIYI

-342 GYVIAHE
+342 SYVIAHE

-443 YKKPAFWLVLAAIAA
+443 YKKPAFWLVLAAVAA

-477 ESVAGENID
+477 ESAAGKNID
-486 ESSSAEPDSE
+486 ESISAEPDSE
-496 KLVAEGG
+496 KSVAEGG

-516 EAVPGYS
+516 EAMPGYS
-523 FSNDGDSID
+523 FSYSEEGID
-532 IINDATGERS
+532 IAYDEFGEKAYLRS
-542 FIYSYEIPQPLGTYD
+542 LQMSSLSGTYGELRTSD
-557 DLKHNDTPGKWGM
+557 KLQKWGM
-570 ALSGTLEEY
+570 QYKGTLEEY
-579 IDGEVGVTIYNYNKM
+579 IDGEVGVSIYKYDETA
-594 ISPAENQEP
+594 SVSESEEP
-603 GEGYFIVFGSPE
+603 GEGYFIIFGSTQ
-615 SDTVWMMMLP
+615 SGTVWTLTLP
-625 VGSTRAEADELI
+625 VGATRTVADRFI
-637 KAVHLELS
+637 NSAHLTLE
-645 KVLAYDG
+645 KNQYAYH
-652 WQVWV
+652 
-657 DAVPGY
+657 
-663 SFSNNEDSI
+663 I
-672 GITDEKSAETFFLSS
+672 
-687 HKMSDGF
+687 
-694 GTYDELKANEK
+694 
-705 LKLWGTQLR
+705 
-714 SGTFEEYIDGE
+714 EY
-725 VGVSVYKYDET
+725 
-736 SASGTDA
+736 A
-743 AGEGYFLIFG
+743 
-753 SSRNGTVW
+753 
-761 MLKLPAGGTREEADK
+761 
-776 FIKAVHLK
+776 
-784 LDCKGDANH
+784 
-793 IDYEGWNI
+793 GWNI
-801 EYVSQ
+801 AYEA
-806 NNWKGSCSDNV
+806 NDGWTGSYDG
-817 LNITNTEDS
+817 NILSISNSEDS
-826 RSLSLIP
+826 RS
-833 YDESGNMYGYNYRR
+833 
-847 NEVSLLLWKID
+847 VSLVPYSEAGNRFLPDNGRQKESTELYTWKIE
-858 NLIGYRNKSL
+858 NLRGS
-868 RTNENYIRD
+868 RD
-877 IYYYEDNEVSDN
+877 SY
-889 KEYIVMYSAVE
+889 KEYNGNIVRSIYSIAGNNDDNWKNGYVVIYSAAE
-900 SDIIWYIR
+900 SDIVWYIR
-908 FINDYSLD
+908 FSEEYSEN

-921 IDGINIT
+921 IGGINIS
-928 SADALATWDGK
+928 SADALAAWDGK
-939 LRYYDSKLPL
+939 LKYYDSKLSL
-949 TIYEQYE
+949 TVYEQYE
-956 RAGDRLNFLDANVTD
+956 RAQDRIDFRGKWVLDENGAAVR
-971 DIVNP
+971 
-976 VKVFDLLA
+976 VFDLLT
-984 EELKDG
+984 EELKSANTG
-990 NPELYEKLKN
+990 LYEKLKD
-1000 PVSSGQ
+1000 PVSSVQ
-1006 ALLEINYTSYKVYN
+1006 ALLEFNYTSSVVYN
-1020 YYSDFDDKIKVV
+1020 YYSAFDGSRKVV
-1032 EYTLDDGSLR
+1032 EYTLDDGSRR
-1042 AIKLEYRDANGL
+1042 AIEVDYSETDGL

-1120 IVLYGMYGGLT
+1120 IVLYGMYGGET

-1201 DFYSIKEYSDWGGDL
+1201 DFYSIKEYSDLGGDL
-1216 DNAVSYYLDDTGNI
+1216 DNAVSYYLDDTGNV

-1249 EEHKEYNESFDGIDF
+1249 EEHKEYKEPFAGIDF

-1292 SVYDEDMIPYN
+1292 SLYDEDMIPYN

>member
-1 MLFRRTDV
+1 
-9 WETGVKM
+9 M

-94 TDNVNAGLQDMSGA
+94 TDNVNAGLPDISGA

-158 GGIAAGNIADKNNMS
+158 GGIAAGNIADKNYMS
-173 GNMTYGN
+173 GNIHNISNGN
-180 AATGSI
+180 AMA
-186 TDGDIVDGNINAG
+186 VDN
-199 NIPNL
+199 P
-204 SSGNDMQGGT
+204 
-214 ADRVNNG
+214 DRVNNG
-221 GLNDISGGNFKG
+221 GLNDISGGNFEG
-233 NLDNADNNLSGAATS
+233 NLDNADNNLSGAATYAA
-248 DNQKAA
+248 QKAA
-254 AGNPGYTAILAGKLG
+254 AGNVGYRAILAGKLG
-269 GISLGRLAFIWTAGC
+269 GISLGRFAFIWTAGC
-284 VILLLYTVGAYIL
+284 VILLLYAVCSYIL
-297 LRRKTGAAFNNGE
+297 LKRKTGAAFNNGE

-443 YKKPAFWLVLAAIAA
+443 YKKPAFWLVLAAVAA

-477 ESVAGENID
+477 ESAAGENID

-496 KLVAEGG
+496 KSVAEGG

-516 EAVPGYS
+516 EAMPGYS
-523 FSNDGDSID
+523 FSYSEDGID
-532 IINDATGERS
+532 IAYGEFGEKAYLRS
-542 FIYSYEIPQPLGTYD
+542 LQMSSLSGTYGELRTSD
-557 DLKHNDTPGKWGM
+557 KLQKWGM
-570 ALSGTLEEY
+570 QYKGTLEEY
-579 IDGEVGVTIYNYNKM
+579 IDGEVGVSIYKYDETA
-594 ISPAENQEP
+594 SASESEEP
-603 GEGYFIVFGSPE
+603 GEGYFIIFGSTQ
-615 SDTVWMMMLP
+615 SGTVWTLTLP
-625 VGSTRAEADELI
+625 VGATRTVADRFI
-637 KAVHLELS
+637 NAAHLTLE
-645 KVLAYDG
+645 KNQYAYH
-652 WQVWV
+652 
-657 DAVPGY
+657 
-663 SFSNNEDSI
+663 I
-672 GITDEKSAETFFLSS
+672 
-687 HKMSDGF
+687 
-694 GTYDELKANEK
+694 
-705 LKLWGTQLR
+705 
-714 SGTFEEYIDGE
+714 EY
-725 VGVSVYKYDET
+725 
-736 SASGTDA
+736 A
-743 AGEGYFLIFG
+743 
-753 SSRNGTVW
+753 
-761 MLKLPAGGTREEADK
+761 
-776 FIKAVHLK
+776 
-784 LDCKGDANH
+784 
-793 IDYEGWNI
+793 GWNI
-801 EYVSQ
+801 AYEAHDG
-806 NNWKGSCSDNV
+806 WTGSYDG
-817 LNITNTEDS
+817 NILSISNSENS
-826 RSLSLIP
+826 RS
-833 YDESGNMYGYNYRR
+833 
-847 NEVSLLLWKID
+847 VSLVPYSEAGNRFLPDNGRQKESTELYTWKIE
-858 NLIGYRNKSL
+858 NLRGS
-868 RTNENYIRD
+868 RD
-877 IYYYEDNEVSDN
+877 SY
-889 KEYIVMYSAVE
+889 KEYNGNIVRSIYSIAGNNDDNGKNGYVVIYSAAE
-900 SDIIWYIR
+900 SDIVWYIR
-908 FINDYSLD
+908 FSEEYSEN

-921 IDGINIT
+921 IGGINIS
-928 SADALATWDGK
+928 SADALAAWDGK
-939 LRYYDSKLPL
+939 LKYYDSKLSL
-949 TIYEQYE
+949 TVYEQYE
-956 RAGDRLNFLDANVTD
+956 RAQDRIDFLGKWVLDENGAAVR
-971 DIVNP
+971 
-976 VKVFDLLA
+976 VFDLLT
-984 EELKDG
+984 EELKSANTG
-990 NPELYEKLKN
+990 LYEKLKD
-1000 PVSSGQ
+1000 PVSSVQ
-1006 ALLEINYTSYKVYN
+1006 ALLEFNYTSSVVYN
-1020 YYSDFDDKIKVV
+1020 YYSAFDGSRKVV
-1032 EYTLDDGSLR
+1032 EYTLDDGSRR
-1042 AIKLEYRDANGL
+1042 AIEVDYSETDGL

-1120 IVLYGMYGGLT
+1120 IVLYGMYGGET

-1165 GAYEYAIWS
+1165 GVYEYAIWS

-1216 DNAVSYYLDDTGNI
+1216 DNAVSYYLDDTGNV

>member
-1 MLFRRTDV
+1 MLFRQADV

-94 TDNVNAGLQDMSGA
+94 TDNVNAGLPDISGA

-130 NNEIDNAAGNITAGN
+130 NNEIDNAAGNITVGDNAAGNITAGN

-173 GNMTYGN
+173 GN
-180 AATGSI
+180 
-186 TDGDIVDGNINAG
+186 
-199 NIPNL
+199 IPNI

-221 GLNDISGGNFKG
+221 GLNDISGGNFEG

-248 DNQKAA
+248 GDQKAA

-284 VILLLYTVGAYIL
+284 VILLLYAVCSYIL

-320 PFILGIFSPKIYI
+320 PFILGILSPKIYI

-342 GYVIAHE
+342 SYVIAHE

-443 YKKPAFWLVLAAIAA
+443 YKKPAFWLVLAAVAA

-477 ESVAGENID
+477 ESAAGENID

-496 KLVAEGG
+496 KSVAEGG

-516 EAVPGYS
+516 EAMPGYS
-523 FSNDGDSID
+523 FSYSEDGID
-532 IINDATGERS
+532 IAYGEFGEKAYLRS
-542 FIYSYEIPQPLGTYD
+542 LQMSSLSGTYGELRTSD
-557 DLKHNDTPGKWGM
+557 KLQRWGM
-570 ALSGTLEEY
+570 QYKGTLEEY
-579 IDGEVGVTIYNYNKM
+579 IDGEVGVSIYKYDETA
-594 ISPAENQEP
+594 SASESEEP
-603 GEGYFIVFGSPE
+603 GEGYFIIFGSTQ
-615 SDTVWMMMLP
+615 SGTVWTLTLP
-625 VGSTRAEADELI
+625 VGATRTVADRFI
-637 KAVHLELS
+637 NAAHLTLE
-645 KVLAYDG
+645 KNQYAYH
-652 WQVWV
+652 
-657 DAVPGY
+657 
-663 SFSNNEDSI
+663 I
-672 GITDEKSAETFFLSS
+672 
-687 HKMSDGF
+687 
-694 GTYDELKANEK
+694 
-705 LKLWGTQLR
+705 
-714 SGTFEEYIDGE
+714 EY
-725 VGVSVYKYDET
+725 
-736 SASGTDA
+736 A
-743 AGEGYFLIFG
+743 
-753 SSRNGTVW
+753 
-761 MLKLPAGGTREEADK
+761 
-776 FIKAVHLK
+776 
-784 LDCKGDANH
+784 
-793 IDYEGWNI
+793 GWNI
-801 EYVSQ
+801 AYEAHDG
-806 NNWKGSCSDNV
+806 WTGSYDG
-817 LNITNTEDS
+817 NILSISNSEDS
-826 RSLSLIP
+826 RS
-833 YDESGNMYGYNYRR
+833 
-847 NEVSLLLWKID
+847 VSLVPYSEAGNRFLPDNGRQKESTELYTWKIE
-858 NLIGYRNKSL
+858 NLRGS
-868 RTNENYIRD
+868 RD
-877 IYYYEDNEVSDN
+877 SY
-889 KEYIVMYSAVE
+889 KEYNGNIVRSIYSIAGNNDDNGKNGYVVIYSAAE
-900 SDIIWYIR
+900 SDIVWYIR
-908 FINDYSLD
+908 FSEEYSEN

-921 IDGINIT
+921 IGGINIS
-928 SADALATWDGK
+928 SADALAAWDGK
-939 LRYYDSKLPL
+939 LKYYDSKLSL
-949 TIYEQYE
+949 TVYEQYE
-956 RAGDRLNFLDANVTD
+956 RAQDRIDFLGKWVLDENGAAVR
-971 DIVNP
+971 
-976 VKVFDLLA
+976 VFDLLT
-984 EELKDG
+984 EELKSANTG
-990 NPELYEKLKN
+990 LYEKLKD
-1000 PVSSGQ
+1000 PVSSVQ
-1006 ALLEINYTSYKVYN
+1006 ALLEFNYTSSVVYN
-1020 YYSDFDDKIKVV
+1020 YYSAFDGSRKVV
-1032 EYTLDDGSLR
+1032 EYTLDDGSRR
-1042 AIKLEYRDANGL
+1042 AIEVDYSETDGL

-1120 IVLYGMYGGLT
+1120 IVLYGMYGGET

-1216 DNAVSYYLDDTGNI
+1216 DNAVSYYLDDTGNV

>member
-1 MLFRRTDV
+1 MLFRQADV

-16 ADVFYKIL
+16 TDVFYKIL

-130 NNEIDNAAGNITAGN
+130 NNEIDNAAGNITVGDNAAGNITAGN
-145 TAGGNITG
+145 TADGNIIG

-173 GNMTYGN
+173 GN
-180 AATGSI
+180 
-186 TDGDIVDGNINAG
+186 
-199 NIPNL
+199 IPNI
-204 SSGNDMQGGT
+204 SNGNTMAVDNP
-214 ADRVNNG
+214 DRGNNV
-221 GLNDISGGNFKG
+221 GLNDISGGNIAG
-233 NLDNADNNLSGAATS
+233 SIDNADNNLRGAATYG
-248 DNQKAA
+248 DQKAA

-284 VILLLYTVGAYIL
+284 VILLLYAVCSYIL
-297 LRRKTGAAFNNGE
+297 LKRKTGAAFNNGE

-320 PFILGIFSPKIYI
+320 PFILGTLSPKIYI

-443 YKKPAFWLVLAAIAA
+443 YKKPAFWLVLAAVAA

-477 ESVAGENID
+477 ESAAGENID

-516 EAVPGYS
+516 EAMQDSS
-523 FSNDGDSID
+523 FSYSEDGID
-532 IINDATGERS
+532 IAYGEFGEKAYLRS
-542 FIYSYEIPQPLGTYD
+542 LQMSSLSGTYGELRTSD
-557 DLKHNDTPGKWGM
+557 KLQKWGM
-570 ALSGTLEEY
+570 QYKGTLEEY
-579 IDGEVGVTIYNYNKM
+579 IDGEVGVSIYKYDETA
-594 ISPAENQEP
+594 SASESEEP
-603 GEGYFIVFGSPE
+603 GEGYFIIFGSTQ
-615 SDTVWMMMLP
+615 SGTVWTLTLP
-625 VGSTRAEADELI
+625 VGATRTVADRFI
-637 KAVHLELS
+637 NAAHLTLE
-645 KVLAYDG
+645 KNQYAYH
-652 WQVWV
+652 
-657 DAVPGY
+657 
-663 SFSNNEDSI
+663 I
-672 GITDEKSAETFFLSS
+672 
-687 HKMSDGF
+687 
-694 GTYDELKANEK
+694 
-705 LKLWGTQLR
+705 
-714 SGTFEEYIDGE
+714 EY
-725 VGVSVYKYDET
+725 
-736 SASGTDA
+736 A
-743 AGEGYFLIFG
+743 
-753 SSRNGTVW
+753 
-761 MLKLPAGGTREEADK
+761 
-776 FIKAVHLK
+776 
-784 LDCKGDANH
+784 
-793 IDYEGWNI
+793 GWNI
-801 EYVSQ
+801 AYEAHDG
-806 NNWKGSCSDNV
+806 WTGSYDG
-817 LNITNTEDS
+817 NILSISNSEDS
-826 RSLSLIP
+826 RS
-833 YDESGNMYGYNYRR
+833 
-847 NEVSLLLWKID
+847 VSLVPYSEAGNRFLPDNGRQKESTELYTWKIE
-858 NLIGYRNKSL
+858 NLRGS
-868 RTNENYIRD
+868 RD
-877 IYYYEDNEVSDN
+877 SY
-889 KEYIVMYSAVE
+889 KEYNGNIVRSIYSIAGNNDDNGKNGYVVIYSAAE
-900 SDIIWYIR
+900 SDIVWYIR
-908 FINDYSLD
+908 FSEEYSEN

-921 IDGINIT
+921 IGGINIS
-928 SADALATWDGK
+928 SADALAAWDGK
-939 LRYYDSKLPL
+939 LKYYDSKLSL
-949 TIYEQYE
+949 TVYEQYE
-956 RAGDRLNFLDANVTD
+956 RAQDRIDFLGKWVLDENGAAVR
-971 DIVNP
+971 
-976 VKVFDLLA
+976 VFDLLT
-984 EELKDG
+984 EELKSANTG
-990 NPELYEKLKN
+990 LYEKLKD
-1000 PVSSGQ
+1000 PVSSVQ
-1006 ALLEINYTSYKVYN
+1006 ALLEFNYTSSVVYN
-1020 YYSDFDDKIKVV
+1020 YYSAFDGSRKVV
-1032 EYTLDDGSLR
+1032 EYTLDDGSRR
-1042 AIKLEYRDANGL
+1042 AIEVDYSETDGL

-1120 IVLYGMYGGLT
+1120 IVLYGMYGGET

-1216 DNAVSYYLDDTGNI
+1216 DNAVSYYLDDTGNV

>member
-1 MLFRRTDV
+1 MLFRQADV

-16 ADVFYKIL
+16 TDVFYKIL

-94 TDNVNAGLQDMSGA
+94 TDNVNAGLPDISGA

-173 GNMTYGN
+173 GNIPNISYGN
-180 AATGSI
+180 AMA
-186 TDGDIVDGNINAG
+186 VDN
-199 NIPNL
+199 P
-204 SSGNDMQGGT
+204 
-214 ADRVNNG
+214 DRVNNG
-221 GLNDISGGNFKG
+221 GLNDISGGNFEG
-233 NLDNADNNLSGAATS
+233 NLDNADNNLSGAATYAA
-248 DNQKAA
+248 QKAA
-254 AGNPGYTAILAGKLG
+254 AGNVGYRAILAGKLG

-284 VILLLYTVGAYIL
+284 VILLLYAVCSYIL

-320 PFILGIFSPKIYI
+320 PFILGILSPKIYI

-342 GYVIAHE
+342 SYVIAHE

-443 YKKPAFWLVLAAIAA
+443 YKKPAFWLVLAAVAA

-477 ESVAGENID
+477 ESAAGENID

-516 EAVPGYS
+516 EAMPGYS
-523 FSNDGDSID
+523 FSYSEEGID
-532 IINDATGERS
+532 IAYDEFGEKAYLRS
-542 FIYSYEIPQPLGTYD
+542 LQMSSLSGTYGELRTSD
-557 DLKHNDTPGKWGM
+557 KLQKWGM
-570 ALSGTLEEY
+570 QYKGTLEEY
-579 IDGEVGVTIYNYNKM
+579 IDGEVGVSIYKYDETA
-594 ISPAENQEP
+594 SVSESEEP
-603 GEGYFIVFGSPE
+603 GEGYFIIFGSTQ
-615 SDTVWMMMLP
+615 SGTVWTLTLP
-625 VGSTRAEADELI
+625 VGATRTVADRFI
-637 KAVHLELS
+637 NAAHLTLE
-645 KVLAYDG
+645 KNQYAYH
-652 WQVWV
+652 
-657 DAVPGY
+657 
-663 SFSNNEDSI
+663 I
-672 GITDEKSAETFFLSS
+672 
-687 HKMSDGF
+687 
-694 GTYDELKANEK
+694 
-705 LKLWGTQLR
+705 
-714 SGTFEEYIDGE
+714 EY
-725 VGVSVYKYDET
+725 
-736 SASGTDA
+736 A
-743 AGEGYFLIFG
+743 
-753 SSRNGTVW
+753 
-761 MLKLPAGGTREEADK
+761 
-776 FIKAVHLK
+776 
-784 LDCKGDANH
+784 
-793 IDYEGWNI
+793 GWNI
-801 EYVSQ
+801 AYEA
-806 NNWKGSCSDNV
+806 NDGWTGSYDG
-817 LNITNTEDS
+817 NILSISNSEDS
-826 RSLSLIP
+826 RS
-833 YDESGNMYGYNYRR
+833 
-847 NEVSLLLWKID
+847 VSLVPYSEAGNRFLPDNGRQKESTELYTWKIE
-858 NLIGYRNKSL
+858 NLRGS
-868 RTNENYIRD
+868 RD
-877 IYYYEDNEVSDN
+877 SY
-889 KEYIVMYSAVE
+889 KEYNGNIVRSIYSIAGNNDDNWKNGYVVIYSAAE
-900 SDIIWYIR
+900 SDIVWYIR
-908 FINDYSLD
+908 FSEEYSEN

-921 IDGINIT
+921 IGGINIS
-928 SADALATWDGK
+928 SADALAAWDGK
-939 LRYYDSKLPL
+939 LKYYDSKLSL
-949 TIYEQYE
+949 TVYEQYE
-956 RAGDRLNFLDANVTD
+956 RAQDRIDFLGKWVLDENGAAVR
-971 DIVNP
+971 
-976 VKVFDLLA
+976 VFDLLT
-984 EELKDG
+984 EELKSANTG
-990 NPELYEKLKN
+990 LYEKLKD
-1000 PVSSGQ
+1000 PVSSVQ
-1006 ALLEINYTSYKVYN
+1006 ALLEFNYTSSVVYN
-1020 YYSDFDDKIKVV
+1020 YYSAFDGSRKVV
-1032 EYTLDDGSLR
+1032 EYTLDDGSRR
-1042 AIKLEYRDANGL
+1042 AIEVDYSETDGL

-1120 IVLYGMYGGLT
+1120 IVLYGMYGGET

-1216 DNAVSYYLDDTGNI
+1216 DNAVSYYLDDTGNV

>member
-1 MLFRRTDV
+1 
-9 WETGVKM
+9 M

-94 TDNVNAGLQDMSGA
+94 TDNVNAGLPDISGA

-130 NNEIDNAAGNITAGN
+130 NNEIDNAAGNITVGDNAAGNITDGN

-158 GGIAAGNIADKNNMS
+158 GGIAAGNIADENNMS
-173 GNMTYGN
+173 GNMTNGN
-180 AATGSI
+180 AATGSL

-199 NIPNL
+199 NIPNI
-204 SSGNDMQGGT
+204 SS
-214 ADRVNNG
+214 
-221 GLNDISGGNFKG
+221 FKG

-248 DNQKAA
+248 GDQKAA
-254 AGNPGYTAILAGKLG
+254 AGNVGYRAILAGKLG

-284 VILLLYTVGAYIL
+284 VILLLYAVCSYIL

-443 YKKPAFWLVLAAIAA
+443 YKKPAFWLVLAAVAA

-477 ESVAGENID
+477 ESAAGENID

-496 KLVAEGG
+496 KLVAESG

-516 EAVPGYS
+516 EAMPGYS
-523 FSNDGDSID
+523 FSYSEEGID
-532 IINDATGERS
+532 IAYDEFGEKAYLRS
-542 FIYSYEIPQPLGTYD
+542 LQMSSLSGTYGELRTSD
-557 DLKHNDTPGKWGM
+557 KLQKWGM
-570 ALSGTLEEY
+570 QYKGTLEEY
-579 IDGEVGVTIYNYNKM
+579 IDGEVGVSIYKYDETA
-594 ISPAENQEP
+594 SVSESEEP
-603 GEGYFIVFGSPE
+603 GEGYFIIFGSTQ
-615 SDTVWMMMLP
+615 SGTVWTLTLP
-625 VGSTRAEADELI
+625 VGATRTVADRFI
-637 KAVHLELS
+637 NAAHLTLE
-645 KVLAYDG
+645 KNQYAYH
-652 WQVWV
+652 
-657 DAVPGY
+657 
-663 SFSNNEDSI
+663 I
-672 GITDEKSAETFFLSS
+672 
-687 HKMSDGF
+687 
-694 GTYDELKANEK
+694 
-705 LKLWGTQLR
+705 
-714 SGTFEEYIDGE
+714 EY
-725 VGVSVYKYDET
+725 
-736 SASGTDA
+736 A
-743 AGEGYFLIFG
+743 
-753 SSRNGTVW
+753 
-761 MLKLPAGGTREEADK
+761 
-776 FIKAVHLK
+776 
-784 LDCKGDANH
+784 
-793 IDYEGWNI
+793 GWNI
-801 EYVSQ
+801 AYEA
-806 NNWKGSCSDNV
+806 NDGWTGSYDG
-817 LNITNTEDS
+817 NILSISNSEDS
-826 RSLSLIP
+826 RS
-833 YDESGNMYGYNYRR
+833 
-847 NEVSLLLWKID
+847 VSLVPYSEAGNRFLPDNGRQKESTELYTWKIE
-858 NLIGYRNKSL
+858 NLRGS
-868 RTNENYIRD
+868 RD
-877 IYYYEDNEVSDN
+877 SY
-889 KEYIVMYSAVE
+889 KEYNGNIVRSIYSIAGNNDDNGKNGYVVIYSAAE
-900 SDIIWYIR
+900 SDIVWYIR
-908 FINDYSLD
+908 FSEEYSEN

-921 IDGINIT
+921 IGGINIS
-928 SADALATWDGK
+928 SADALAAWDGK
-939 LRYYDSKLPL
+939 LKYYDSKLSL
-949 TIYEQYE
+949 TVYEQYE
-956 RAGDRLNFLDANVTD
+956 RAQDRIDFLGKWVLDENGAAVR
-971 DIVNP
+971 
-976 VKVFDLLA
+976 VFDLLT
-984 EELKDG
+984 EELKSANTG
-990 NPELYEKLKN
+990 LYEKLKD
-1000 PVSSGQ
+1000 PVSSVQ
-1006 ALLEINYTSYKVYN
+1006 ALLEFNYTSSVAYN
-1020 YYSDFDDKIKVV
+1020 YYSAFDGSRKVV
-1032 EYTLDDGSLR
+1032 EYTLGDGSRR
-1042 AIKLEYRDANGL
+1042 AIEVDYSETDGL

-1120 IVLYGMYGGLT
+1120 IVLYGMYGGET

-1137 EHVIPVWTNWMSPHM
+1137 EHVIPVWTYWMSPHM

-1216 DNAVSYYLDDTGNI
+1216 DNAVSYYLDDTGNV

>member
-1 MLFRRTDV
+1 MLFRQADV

-94 TDNVNAGLQDMSGA
+94 TDNVNAGLPDMSGA
-108 VGGALDNE
+108 VGGTLDNE

-173 GNMTYGN
+173 GN
-180 AATGSI
+180 
-186 TDGDIVDGNINAG
+186 
-199 NIPNL
+199 IPNI

-221 GLNDISGGNFKG
+221 GLNDISGGNFEG
-233 NLDNADNNLSGAATS
+233 NLDNEDNNLSGAATYGA
-248 DNQKAA
+248 QKAA
-254 AGNPGYTAILAGKLG
+254 AGNVGYRAILAGKLG
-269 GISLGRLAFIWTAGC
+269 GISLGRLAFIWAAGC
-284 VILLLYTVGAYIL
+284 VVLLLYAVCSYIL
-297 LRRKTGAAFNNGE
+297 LKRKTGAAFNNGE

-320 PFILGIFSPKIYI
+320 PFILGTLSPKIYI
-333 PSLLTEEER
+333 PSLLIEEER

-443 YKKPAFWLVLAAIAA
+443 YKKPAFWLVLAAVAA

-477 ESVAGENID
+477 ESAAGENID

-496 KLVAEGG
+496 KSVAEGG

-516 EAVPGYS
+516 EAMPGYS
-523 FSNDGDSID
+523 FSYSEDGID
-532 IINDATGERS
+532 IAYGEFGEKAYLRS
-542 FIYSYEIPQPLGTYD
+542 LQMSSLSGTYGELRTSD
-557 DLKHNDTPGKWGM
+557 KLQKWGM
-570 ALSGTLEEY
+570 QYKGTLEEY
-579 IDGEVGVTIYNYNKM
+579 IDGEVGVSIYKYDETA
-594 ISPAENQEP
+594 SASESEEP
-603 GEGYFIVFGSPE
+603 GEGYFIIFGSTQ
-615 SDTVWMMMLP
+615 SGTVWTLTLP
-625 VGSTRAEADELI
+625 VGATRTVADRFI
-637 KAVHLELS
+637 NAAHLTLE
-645 KVLAYDG
+645 KNQYAYH
-652 WQVWV
+652 
-657 DAVPGY
+657 
-663 SFSNNEDSI
+663 I
-672 GITDEKSAETFFLSS
+672 
-687 HKMSDGF
+687 
-694 GTYDELKANEK
+694 
-705 LKLWGTQLR
+705 
-714 SGTFEEYIDGE
+714 EY
-725 VGVSVYKYDET
+725 
-736 SASGTDA
+736 A
-743 AGEGYFLIFG
+743 
-753 SSRNGTVW
+753 
-761 MLKLPAGGTREEADK
+761 
-776 FIKAVHLK
+776 
-784 LDCKGDANH
+784 
-793 IDYEGWNI
+793 GWNI
-801 EYVSQ
+801 AYEAHDG
-806 NNWKGSCSDNV
+806 WTGSYDG
-817 LNITNTEDS
+817 NILSISNSEDS
-826 RSLSLIP
+826 RS
-833 YDESGNMYGYNYRR
+833 
-847 NEVSLLLWKID
+847 VSLVPYSEAGNRFLPDNGRQKESTELYTWKIE
-858 NLIGYRNKSL
+858 NLRGS
-868 RTNENYIRD
+868 RD
-877 IYYYEDNEVSDN
+877 SY
-889 KEYIVMYSAVE
+889 KEYNGNIVRSIYSIAGNNDDNGKNGYVVIYSAAE
-900 SDIIWYIR
+900 SDIVWYIR
-908 FINDYSLD
+908 FSEEYSEN

-921 IDGINIT
+921 IGGINIS
-928 SADALATWDGK
+928 SADALAAWDGK
-939 LRYYDSKLPL
+939 LKYYDSKLSL
-949 TIYEQYE
+949 TVYEQYE
-956 RAGDRLNFLDANVTD
+956 RAQDRIDFLGKWVLDENGAV
-971 DIVNP
+971 VR
-976 VKVFDLLA
+976 VFDLLT
-984 EELKDG
+984 EELKSANTD
-990 NPELYEKLKN
+990 LYEKLKD
-1000 PVSSGQ
+1000 PVSSVQ
-1006 ALLEINYTSYKVYN
+1006 ALLEFNYTSSVVYN
-1020 YYSDFDDKIKVV
+1020 YYSAFDGSRKVV
-1032 EYTLDDGSLR
+1032 EYTLDDGSRR
-1042 AIKLEYRDANGL
+1042 AIEVDYSETDGL

-1120 IVLYGMYGGLT
+1120 IVLYGMYGGET

-1137 EHVIPVWTNWMSPHM
+1137 EHVIPVWTYWMSPHM

-1165 GAYEYAIWS
+1165 GVYEYAIWS

-1216 DNAVSYYLDDTGNI
+1216 DNAVSYYLDDTGNV

>member
-1 MLFRRTDV
+1 MLFRQADV

-94 TDNVNAGLQDMSGA
+94 TDNVNAGLPDMSGA

-173 GNMTYGN
+173 GN
-180 AATGSI
+180 
-186 TDGDIVDGNINAG
+186 
-199 NIPNL
+199 IPNI

-221 GLNDISGGNFKG
+221 WLNDISGGNFEG

-269 GISLGRLAFIWTAGC
+269 GGISLGRLAFIWTAGC
-284 VILLLYTVGAYIL
+284 VILLLYAVCSYIL

-320 PFILGIFSPKIYI
+320 PFILGTLSPKIYI

-342 GYVIAHE
+342 SYVIAHE

-443 YKKPAFWLVLAAIAA
+443 YKKPAFWLVLAAVAA

-477 ESVAGENID
+477 ESAAGENID

-516 EAVPGYS
+516 EAMPGYS

-579 IDGEVGVTIYNYNKM
+579 IDGEVGVTIYKYNEM

-984 EELKDG
+984 EELKDR

-1006 ALLEINYTSYKVYN
+1006 ALLGINYTSYKVYN

-1042 AIKLEYRDANGL
+1042 AIKLDYRDANGL
-1054 WMPAYEYDVDSSGYE
+1054 WMPVYEYDIE
-1069 SIVLVNKYMD
+1069 SEGFKKLALNNKYMNEV
-1079 GITADRLK
+1079 TAEKLK
-1087 QVTQI
+1087 QVTQVYSDSS
-1092 WTGVSEMGDTIFD
+1092 TMSAEMRN
-1105 VSDNYVILDSVADSD
+1105 VSDNYVILDSVPDSD
-1120 IVLYGMYGGLT
+1120 IVLYGMYGGET

-1137 EHVIPVWTNWMSPHM
+1137 EHVIPVWTSWMSPRMHI
-1152 VMPQIHYGDYDND
+1152 PNIYYADYDND
-1165 GAYEYAIWS
+1165 GVYEYAIQTH
-1174 NMDTGTGVSGDE
+1174 MATGTGISGDE
-1186 LYIIEADYAKENSEE
+1186 LYMVEVDYTKDISEEGFLKIIEYLRWVNDIYA
-1201 DFYSIKEYSDWGGDL
+1201 
-1216 DNAVSYYLDDTGNI
+1216 AVSYYTDEAGNI
-1230 VTMTLNG
+1230 VTITLNG
-1237 EDVASVDLSGHF
+1237 ETVATIDLTRQL
-1249 EEHKEYNESFDGIDF
+1249 EEYNESFSSVGL
-1264 GSHYSFHEQDG
+1264 GTNYSFTENDG
-1275 IWYFV
+1275 TWTFKC
-1280 NAGRIYVKRDGK
+1280 AGDIYMIQEGWSREDVGRDCP
-1292 SVYDEDMIPYN
+1292 DIEL
-1303 VVVNA
+1303 NA
-1308 RVVYEPDQQFHLEDI
+1308 RVVYEPDRQFHLEDI

>member
-1 MLFRRTDV
+1 MLFRQADV

-130 NNEIDNAAGNITAGN
+130 NNEIDNAAGNITVGN

-173 GNMTYGN
+173 GN
-180 AATGSI
+180 
-186 TDGDIVDGNINAG
+186 
-199 NIPNL
+199 IPNI

-284 VILLLYTVGAYIL
+284 VILLLYAVGSYIL

-443 YKKPAFWLVLAAIAA
+443 YKKPAFWLVLAAVAA

-523 FSNDGDSID
+523 FSYSKDGID
-532 IINDATGERS
+532 IAYDEFGEKAYLRS
-542 FIYSYEIPQPLGTYD
+542 MQMSSLSGTYGELRTSD
-557 DLKHNDTPGKWGM
+557 KLQKWGM
-570 ALSGTLEEY
+570 QYKGTLEEY
-579 IDGEVGVTIYNYNKM
+579 IDGEVGVSIYKYDETA
-594 ISPAENQEP
+594 SASESEEP
-603 GEGYFIVFGSPE
+603 GEGYFIIFGSTQ
-615 SDTVWMMMLP
+615 SGTVWTLTLP
-625 VGSTRAEADELI
+625 VGATRTVADRFI
-637 KAVHLELS
+637 NAAHLTLE
-645 KVLAYDG
+645 KNQYAYH
-652 WQVWV
+652 
-657 DAVPGY
+657 
-663 SFSNNEDSI
+663 I
-672 GITDEKSAETFFLSS
+672 
-687 HKMSDGF
+687 
-694 GTYDELKANEK
+694 
-705 LKLWGTQLR
+705 
-714 SGTFEEYIDGE
+714 EY
-725 VGVSVYKYDET
+725 
-736 SASGTDA
+736 A
-743 AGEGYFLIFG
+743 
-753 SSRNGTVW
+753 
-761 MLKLPAGGTREEADK
+761 
-776 FIKAVHLK
+776 
-784 LDCKGDANH
+784 
-793 IDYEGWNI
+793 GWNI
-801 EYVSQ
+801 AYEAHDG
-806 NNWKGSCSDNV
+806 WTGSYDG
-817 LNITNTEDS
+817 NILSISNSEDS
-826 RSLSLIP
+826 RS
-833 YDESGNMYGYNYRR
+833 
-847 NEVSLLLWKID
+847 VSLVPYSEAGNRFLPDNGRQKESTELYTWKIE
-858 NLIGYRNKSL
+858 NLRGS
-868 RTNENYIRD
+868 RD
-877 IYYYEDNEVSDN
+877 SY
-889 KEYIVMYSAVE
+889 KEYNGNIVRSIYSIAGNNDDNGKNGYVVIYSAAE
-900 SDIIWYIR
+900 SDIVWYIR
-908 FINDYSLD
+908 FSEEYSEN

-921 IDGINIT
+921 IGGINIS
-928 SADALATWDGK
+928 SADALAAWDGK
-939 LRYYDSKLPL
+939 LKYYDSKLSL
-949 TIYEQYE
+949 TVYEQYE
-956 RAGDRLNFLDANVTD
+956 RAQDRIDFLGKWVLDENGAAVR
-971 DIVNP
+971 
-976 VKVFDLLA
+976 VFDLLT
-984 EELKDG
+984 EELKSANTG
-990 NPELYEKLKN
+990 LYEKLKD
-1000 PVSSGQ
+1000 PVSSVQ
-1006 ALLEINYTSYKVYN
+1006 ALLEFNYTSSVVYN
-1020 YYSDFDDKIKVV
+1020 YYSAFDGSRKVV
-1032 EYTLDDGSLR
+1032 EYTLDDGSRR
-1042 AIKLEYRDANGL
+1042 AIEVDYSETDGL

-1120 IVLYGMYGGLT
+1120 IVLYGMYGGET

-1137 EHVIPVWTNWMSPHM
+1137 EHVIPVWTYWMSPHM

-1165 GAYEYAIWS
+1165 GVYEYAIWS

-1216 DNAVSYYLDDTGNI
+1216 DNAVSYYLDDTGNV

>member
-1 MLFRRTDV
+1 MLFRQADV

-94 TDNVNAGLQDMSGA
+94 TDNVNAGLPDMSGA

-116 GAAGGNADMASGKL
+116 GAAVGNADMASGKL

-173 GNMTYGN
+173 GN
-180 AATGSI
+180 
-186 TDGDIVDGNINAG
+186 
-199 NIPNL
+199 IPNI

-221 GLNDISGGNFKG
+221 GLDDISGGNFEG

-269 GISLGRLAFIWTAGC
+269 GGISLGRLAFIWTAGC
-284 VILLLYTVGAYIL
+284 VILLLYAVCSYIL

-320 PFILGIFSPKIYI
+320 PFILGTLSPKIYI

-342 GYVIAHE
+342 SYVIAHE

-443 YKKPAFWLVLAAIAA
+443 YKKPAFWLVLAAVAA

-477 ESVAGENID
+477 ESAAGENID

-516 EAVPGYS
+516 EAMPGYS
-523 FSNDGDSID
+523 FSYSEDGID
-532 IINDATGERS
+532 IAYGEFGEKAYLRS
-542 FIYSYEIPQPLGTYD
+542 LQMSSLSGTYGELRTSD
-557 DLKHNDTPGKWGM
+557 KLQKWGM
-570 ALSGTLEEY
+570 QYKGTLEEY
-579 IDGEVGVTIYNYNKM
+579 IDGEVGVSIYKYDETA
-594 ISPAENQEP
+594 SVSESEEP
-603 GEGYFIVFGSPE
+603 GEGYFIIFGSTQ
-615 SDTVWMMMLP
+615 SGTVWTLTLP
-625 VGSTRAEADELI
+625 VGATRTVADRFI
-637 KAVHLELS
+637 NAVHLTLE
-645 KVLAYDG
+645 KNQYAYH
-652 WQVWV
+652 
-657 DAVPGY
+657 
-663 SFSNNEDSI
+663 I
-672 GITDEKSAETFFLSS
+672 
-687 HKMSDGF
+687 
-694 GTYDELKANEK
+694 
-705 LKLWGTQLR
+705 
-714 SGTFEEYIDGE
+714 EY
-725 VGVSVYKYDET
+725 
-736 SASGTDA
+736 A
-743 AGEGYFLIFG
+743 
-753 SSRNGTVW
+753 
-761 MLKLPAGGTREEADK
+761 
-776 FIKAVHLK
+776 
-784 LDCKGDANH
+784 
-793 IDYEGWNI
+793 GWNI
-801 EYVSQ
+801 AYEA
-806 NNWKGSCSDNV
+806 NDGWTGSYDG
-817 LNITNTEDS
+817 NILSISNSEDS
-826 RSLSLIP
+826 RS
-833 YDESGNMYGYNYRR
+833 
-847 NEVSLLLWKID
+847 VSLVPYSEAGSRFLPDNGRQKESTELYTWKIE
-858 NLIGYRNKSL
+858 NLRGS
-868 RTNENYIRD
+868 RD
-877 IYYYEDNEVSDN
+877 SY
-889 KEYIVMYSAVE
+889 KEYNGNIVRSIYSIAGNNDDYGKNGYVVIYSAAE
-900 SDIIWYIR
+900 SDIVWYIR
-908 FINDYSLD
+908 FSEEYSEN

-921 IDGINIT
+921 IGGINIS
-928 SADALATWDGK
+928 SADALAAWDGK
-939 LRYYDSKLPL
+939 LKYYDSKLSL
-949 TIYEQYE
+949 TVYEQYE
-956 RAGDRLNFLDANVTD
+956 RAQDRIDFLGKWVLDENGAV
-971 DIVNP
+971 VR
-976 VKVFDLLA
+976 VFDLLT
-984 EELKDG
+984 EELKSANTD
-990 NPELYEKLKN
+990 LYEKLKD
-1000 PVSSGQ
+1000 PVSSVQ
-1006 ALLEINYTSYKVYN
+1006 ALLEFNYTSSVVYN
-1020 YYSDFDDKIKVV
+1020 YYSAFDGSRKVV
-1032 EYTLDDGSLR
+1032 EYTLDDGSRR
-1042 AIKLEYRDANGL
+1042 AIEVDYSETDGL

-1120 IVLYGMYGGLT
+1120 IVLYGMYGGET

-1137 EHVIPVWTNWMSPHM
+1137 EHVIPVWTYWMSPHM

-1165 GAYEYAIWS
+1165 GVCEYAIWS

-1216 DNAVSYYLDDTGNI
+1216 DNAVSYYLDDTGNV

>member
-1 MLFRRTDV
+1 MLFRQADV

-94 TDNVNAGLQDMSGA
+94 TDNVNAGLPDISGA

-173 GNMTYGN
+173 GNIPNISNGN
-180 AATGSI
+180 AMA
-186 TDGDIVDGNINAG
+186 VDN
-199 NIPNL
+199 P
-204 SSGNDMQGGT
+204 
-214 ADRVNNG
+214 DRVNNG
-221 GLNDISGGNFKG
+221 GLNDISGGNFEG

-284 VILLLYTVGAYIL
+284 VILLLYAVGSYIL

-443 YKKPAFWLVLAAIAA
+443 YKKPAFWLVLAAVAA

-523 FSNDGDSID
+523 FSYSKDGID
-532 IINDATGERS
+532 IAYDEFGEKAYLRS
-542 FIYSYEIPQPLGTYD
+542 MQMSSLSGTYGELRTSD
-557 DLKHNDTPGKWGM
+557 KLQKWGM
-570 ALSGTLEEY
+570 QYKGTLEEY
-579 IDGEVGVTIYNYNKM
+579 IDGEVGVSIYKYDETA
-594 ISPAENQEP
+594 SASESEEP
-603 GEGYFIVFGSPE
+603 GEGYFIIFGSTQ
-615 SDTVWMMMLP
+615 SGTVWTLTLP
-625 VGSTRAEADELI
+625 VGATRTVADRFI
-637 KAVHLELS
+637 NAAHLTLE
-645 KVLAYDG
+645 KNQYAYH
-652 WQVWV
+652 
-657 DAVPGY
+657 
-663 SFSNNEDSI
+663 I
-672 GITDEKSAETFFLSS
+672 
-687 HKMSDGF
+687 
-694 GTYDELKANEK
+694 
-705 LKLWGTQLR
+705 
-714 SGTFEEYIDGE
+714 EY
-725 VGVSVYKYDET
+725 
-736 SASGTDA
+736 A
-743 AGEGYFLIFG
+743 
-753 SSRNGTVW
+753 
-761 MLKLPAGGTREEADK
+761 
-776 FIKAVHLK
+776 
-784 LDCKGDANH
+784 
-793 IDYEGWNI
+793 GWNI
-801 EYVSQ
+801 AYEAHDG
-806 NNWKGSCSDNV
+806 WTGSYDG
-817 LNITNTEDS
+817 NILSISNSEDS
-826 RSLSLIP
+826 RS
-833 YDESGNMYGYNYRR
+833 
-847 NEVSLLLWKID
+847 VSLVPYSEAGNRFLPDNGRQKESTELYTWKIE
-858 NLIGYRNKSL
+858 NLRGS
-868 RTNENYIRD
+868 RD
-877 IYYYEDNEVSDN
+877 SY
-889 KEYIVMYSAVE
+889 KEYNGNIVRSIYSIAGNNDDNGKNGYVVIYSAAE
-900 SDIIWYIR
+900 SDIVWYIR
-908 FINDYSLD
+908 FSEEYSEN

-921 IDGINIT
+921 IGGINIS
-928 SADALATWDGK
+928 SADALAAWDGK
-939 LRYYDSKLPL
+939 LKYYDSKLSL
-949 TIYEQYE
+949 TVYEQYE
-956 RAGDRLNFLDANVTD
+956 RAQDRIDFLGKWVLDENGAAVR
-971 DIVNP
+971 
-976 VKVFDLLA
+976 VFDLLT
-984 EELKDG
+984 EELKSANTG
-990 NPELYEKLKN
+990 LYEKLKD
-1000 PVSSGQ
+1000 PVSSVQ
-1006 ALLEINYTSYKVYN
+1006 ALLEFNYTSSVVYN
-1020 YYSDFDDKIKVV
+1020 YYSAFDGSRKVV
-1032 EYTLDDGSLR
+1032 EYTLDDGSRR
-1042 AIKLEYRDANGL
+1042 AIEVDYSETDGL

-1120 IVLYGMYGGLT
+1120 IVLYGMYGGET

-1137 EHVIPVWTNWMSPHM
+1137 EHVIPVWTYWMSPHM

-1165 GAYEYAIWS
+1165 GVYEYAIWS

-1216 DNAVSYYLDDTGNI
+1216 DNAVSYYLDDTGNV

>member
-1 MLFRRTDV
+1 MLFRQADV

-31 WLILAI
+31 WLILAV

-94 TDNVNAGLQDMSGA
+94 TDNVNAGLPDMRGA

-173 GNMTYGN
+173 GN
-180 AATGSI
+180 
-186 TDGDIVDGNINAG
+186 
-199 NIPNL
+199 IPNI

-221 GLNDISGGNFKG
+221 GLNDISGGNFEG

-248 DNQKAA
+248 GDQKAA

-284 VILLLYTVGAYIL
+284 VILLLYAVCSYIL
-297 LRRKTGAAFNNGE
+297 LKRKTGAAFNNGE

-320 PFILGIFSPKIYI
+320 PFILGTLSPKIYI

-443 YKKPAFWLVLAAIAA
+443 YKKPAFWLVLAAVAA

-523 FSNDGDSID
+523 FSYSKDGID
-532 IINDATGERS
+532 IAYDEFGEKAYLRS
-542 FIYSYEIPQPLGTYD
+542 MQMSSLSGTYGELRTSD
-557 DLKHNDTPGKWGM
+557 KLQKWGM
-570 ALSGTLEEY
+570 QYKGTLEEY
-579 IDGEVGVTIYNYNKM
+579 IDGEVGVSIYKYDETA
-594 ISPAENQEP
+594 SASESEEP
-603 GEGYFIVFGSPE
+603 GEGYFIIFGSTQ
-615 SDTVWMMMLP
+615 SGTVWTLTLP
-625 VGSTRAEADELI
+625 VGATRTVADRFI
-637 KAVHLELS
+637 NAAHLTLE
-645 KVLAYDG
+645 KNQYAYH
-652 WQVWV
+652 
-657 DAVPGY
+657 
-663 SFSNNEDSI
+663 I
-672 GITDEKSAETFFLSS
+672 
-687 HKMSDGF
+687 
-694 GTYDELKANEK
+694 
-705 LKLWGTQLR
+705 
-714 SGTFEEYIDGE
+714 EY
-725 VGVSVYKYDET
+725 
-736 SASGTDA
+736 A
-743 AGEGYFLIFG
+743 
-753 SSRNGTVW
+753 
-761 MLKLPAGGTREEADK
+761 
-776 FIKAVHLK
+776 
-784 LDCKGDANH
+784 
-793 IDYEGWNI
+793 GWNI
-801 EYVSQ
+801 AYEAHDG
-806 NNWKGSCSDNV
+806 WTGSYDG
-817 LNITNTEDS
+817 NILSISNSEDS
-826 RSLSLIP
+826 RS
-833 YDESGNMYGYNYRR
+833 
-847 NEVSLLLWKID
+847 VSLVPYSEAGNRFLPDNGRQKESTELYTWKIE
-858 NLIGYRNKSL
+858 NLRGS
-868 RTNENYIRD
+868 RD
-877 IYYYEDNEVSDN
+877 SY
-889 KEYIVMYSAVE
+889 KEYNGNIVRSIYSIAGNNDDNGKNGYVVIYSAAE
-900 SDIIWYIR
+900 SDIVWYIR
-908 FINDYSLD
+908 FSEEYSEN

-921 IDGINIT
+921 IGGINIS
-928 SADALATWDGK
+928 SADALAAWDGK
-939 LRYYDSKLPL
+939 LKYYDSKLSL
-949 TIYEQYE
+949 TVYEQYE
-956 RAGDRLNFLDANVTD
+956 RAQDRIDFLGKWVLDENGAAVR
-971 DIVNP
+971 
-976 VKVFDLLA
+976 VFDLLT
-984 EELKDG
+984 EELKSANTG
-990 NPELYEKLKN
+990 LYEKLKD
-1000 PVSSGQ
+1000 PVSSVQ
-1006 ALLEINYTSYKVYN
+1006 ALLEFNYTSSVVYN
-1020 YYSDFDDKIKVV
+1020 YYSAFDGSRKVV
-1032 EYTLDDGSLR
+1032 EYTLDDGSRR
-1042 AIKLEYRDANGL
+1042 AIEVDYSETDGL

-1120 IVLYGMYGGLT
+1120 IVLYGMYGGET

-1165 GAYEYAIWS
+1165 GVYEYAIRTH
-1174 NMDTGTGVSGDE
+1174 MTTGTGISGDE

-1216 DNAVSYYLDDTGNI
+1216 DNAVSYYLDDTGNV

>member
-1 MLFRRTDV
+1 
-9 WETGVKM
+9 M

-130 NNEIDNAAGNITAGN
+130 NNEIDNAAGNITVGDNAAGNITAGN

-173 GNMTYGN
+173 GN
-180 AATGSI
+180 
-186 TDGDIVDGNINAG
+186 
-199 NIPNL
+199 IPNI

-221 GLNDISGGNFKG
+221 GINDISGGNFEG

-284 VILLLYTVGAYIL
+284 VILLLYAVCSYIL

-320 PFILGIFSPKIYI
+320 PFILGILSPKIYI

-342 GYVIAHE
+342 SYVIAHE

-443 YKKPAFWLVLAAIAA
+443 YKKPAFWLVLAAVAA

-477 ESVAGENID
+477 ESAADENID

-516 EAVPGYS
+516 EAMQDSS
-523 FSNDGDSID
+523 FSYSEDGID
-532 IINDATGERS
+532 IAYGEFGEKAYLRS
-542 FIYSYEIPQPLGTYD
+542 LQMSSLSGTYGELRTSD
-557 DLKHNDTPGKWGM
+557 KLQKWGM
-570 ALSGTLEEY
+570 QYKGTLEEY
-579 IDGEVGVTIYNYNKM
+579 IDGEVGVSIYKYDETA
-594 ISPAENQEP
+594 SASESEEP
-603 GEGYFIVFGSPE
+603 GEGYFIIFGSTQ
-615 SDTVWMMMLP
+615 SGTVWTLTLP
-625 VGSTRAEADELI
+625 VGATRTVADRFI
-637 KAVHLELS
+637 NAAHLTLE
-645 KVLAYDG
+645 KNQYAYH
-652 WQVWV
+652 
-657 DAVPGY
+657 
-663 SFSNNEDSI
+663 I
-672 GITDEKSAETFFLSS
+672 
-687 HKMSDGF
+687 
-694 GTYDELKANEK
+694 
-705 LKLWGTQLR
+705 
-714 SGTFEEYIDGE
+714 EY
-725 VGVSVYKYDET
+725 
-736 SASGTDA
+736 A
-743 AGEGYFLIFG
+743 
-753 SSRNGTVW
+753 
-761 MLKLPAGGTREEADK
+761 
-776 FIKAVHLK
+776 
-784 LDCKGDANH
+784 
-793 IDYEGWNI
+793 GWNI
-801 EYVSQ
+801 AYEAHDG
-806 NNWKGSCSDNV
+806 WTGSYDG
-817 LNITNTEDS
+817 NILSISNSEDS
-826 RSLSLIP
+826 RS
-833 YDESGNMYGYNYRR
+833 
-847 NEVSLLLWKID
+847 VSLVPYSEAGNRFLPDNGRQKESTELYTWKIE
-858 NLIGYRNKSL
+858 NLRGS
-868 RTNENYIRD
+868 RD
-877 IYYYEDNEVSDN
+877 SY
-889 KEYIVMYSAVE
+889 KEYNGNIVRSIYSIAGNNDDNGKNGYVVIYSAAE
-900 SDIIWYIR
+900 SDIVWYIR
-908 FINDYSLD
+908 FSEEYSEN

-921 IDGINIT
+921 IGGINIS
-928 SADALATWDGK
+928 SADALAAWDGK
-939 LRYYDSKLPL
+939 LKYYDSKLSL
-949 TIYEQYE
+949 TVYEQYE
-956 RAGDRLNFLDANVTD
+956 RAQDRIDFLGKWVLDENGAV
-971 DIVNP
+971 VR
-976 VKVFDLLA
+976 VFDLLT
-984 EELKDG
+984 EELKSANTD
-990 NPELYEKLKN
+990 LYEKLKD
-1000 PVSSGQ
+1000 PVSSVQ
-1006 ALLEINYTSYKVYN
+1006 ALLEFNYTSSVVYN
-1020 YYSDFDDKIKVV
+1020 YYSAFDGSRKVV
-1032 EYTLDDGSLR
+1032 EYTLDDGSRR
-1042 AIKLEYRDANGL
+1042 AIEVDYSETDGL

-1069 SIVLVNKYMD
+1069 SIVLANKYMD

-1105 VSDNYVILDSVADSD
+1105 VSDNYVILDSAADSD
-1120 IVLYGMYGGLT
+1120 IVLYGMYGGET

-1137 EHVIPVWTNWMSPHM
+1137 EHVIPVWTYWMSPHM

-1165 GAYEYAIWS
+1165 GVYEYAIWS

-1216 DNAVSYYLDDTGNI
+1216 DNAVSYYLDDTGNV

>member
-1 MLFRRTDV
+1 MLFRQADV

-16 ADVFYKIL
+16 TDVFYKIL

-94 TDNVNAGLQDMSGA
+94 TDNVNAGLPDMSGA

-130 NNEIDNAAGNITAGN
+130 NNEIDNAAGNLTVGDNAAGNITTGN

-158 GGIAAGNIADKNNMS
+158 GGIAAGNMADKNNMS
-173 GNMTYGN
+173 GN
-180 AATGSI
+180 
-186 TDGDIVDGNINAG
+186 
-199 NIPNL
+199 IPNI

-269 GISLGRLAFIWTAGC
+269 GINPGRLAFIWAAGC
-284 VILLLYTVGAYIL
+284 VVLLLYAVCSYIL
-297 LRRKTGAAFNNGE
+297 LKRKTGAAFNNGE

-320 PFILGIFSPKIYI
+320 PFILGTLSPKIYI

-342 GYVIAHE
+342 SYVIAHE

-443 YKKPAFWLVLAAIAA
+443 YKKPAFWLVLAAVAA

-477 ESVAGENID
+477 ESAAGKNID

-496 KLVAEGG
+496 KSVAEGG

-516 EAVPGYS
+516 EAMPGYS
-523 FSNDGDSID
+523 FSYSEDGID
-532 IINDATGERS
+532 IAYGEFGEKAYLRS
-542 FIYSYEIPQPLGTYD
+542 LQMSSLSGTYGELRTSD
-557 DLKHNDTPGKWGM
+557 KLQKWGM
-570 ALSGTLEEY
+570 QYKGTLEEY
-579 IDGEVGVTIYNYNKM
+579 IDGEVGVSIYKYDETA
-594 ISPAENQEP
+594 SASESEEP
-603 GEGYFIVFGSPE
+603 GEGYFIIFGSTQ
-615 SDTVWMMMLP
+615 SSTVWTLTLP
-625 VGSTRAEADELI
+625 VGATRTVADRFI
-637 KAVHLELS
+637 NAAHLTLE
-645 KVLAYDG
+645 KNQYAYH
-652 WQVWV
+652 
-657 DAVPGY
+657 
-663 SFSNNEDSI
+663 I
-672 GITDEKSAETFFLSS
+672 
-687 HKMSDGF
+687 
-694 GTYDELKANEK
+694 
-705 LKLWGTQLR
+705 
-714 SGTFEEYIDGE
+714 EY
-725 VGVSVYKYDET
+725 
-736 SASGTDA
+736 A
-743 AGEGYFLIFG
+743 
-753 SSRNGTVW
+753 
-761 MLKLPAGGTREEADK
+761 
-776 FIKAVHLK
+776 
-784 LDCKGDANH
+784 
-793 IDYEGWNI
+793 GWNI
-801 EYVSQ
+801 AYEAHDG
-806 NNWKGSCSDNV
+806 WTGSYDG
-817 LNITNTEDS
+817 NILSISNSEDS
-826 RSLSLIP
+826 RS
-833 YDESGNMYGYNYRR
+833 
-847 NEVSLLLWKID
+847 VSLVPYSEAGNRFLPDNGRQKESTELYTWKIE
-858 NLIGYRNKSL
+858 NLRGS
-868 RTNENYIRD
+868 RD
-877 IYYYEDNEVSDN
+877 SY
-889 KEYIVMYSAVE
+889 KEYNGNIVRSIYSIAGNNDDNGKNGYVVIYSAAE
-900 SDIIWYIR
+900 SDIVWYIR
-908 FINDYSLD
+908 FSEEYSEN

-921 IDGINIT
+921 IGGINIS
-928 SADALATWDGK
+928 SADALAAWDGK
-939 LRYYDSKLPL
+939 LKYYDSKLSL
-949 TIYEQYE
+949 TVYEQYE
-956 RAGDRLNFLDANVTD
+956 RAQDRIDFLGKWVLDENGAV
-971 DIVNP
+971 VR
-976 VKVFDLLA
+976 VFDLLT
-984 EELKDG
+984 EELKSANTD
-990 NPELYEKLKN
+990 LYEKLKD
-1000 PVSSGQ
+1000 PVSSVQ
-1006 ALLEINYTSYKVYN
+1006 ALLEFNYTSSVVYN
-1020 YYSDFDDKIKVV
+1020 YYSAFDGSRKVV
-1032 EYTLDDGSLR
+1032 EYTLDDGSRR
-1042 AIKLEYRDANGL
+1042 AIEVDYSETDGL

-1120 IVLYGMYGGLT
+1120 IVLYGMYGGET

-1216 DNAVSYYLDDTGNI
+1216 DNAVSYYLDDTGNV

-1237 EDVASVDLSGHF
+1237 EDVASVDLSEHF

-1308 RVVYEPDQQFHLEDI
+1308 RVVYEPDQQFNLEDI

>member
-1 MLFRRTDV
+1 MLFRQADV

-16 ADVFYKIL
+16 TDVFYKIL

-145 TAGGNITG
+145 TAGGNITC

-173 GNMTYGN
+173 GN
-180 AATGSI
+180 
-186 TDGDIVDGNINAG
+186 
-199 NIPNL
+199 IPNI

-269 GISLGRLAFIWTAGC
+269 GISLGRFAFIWTAGC
-284 VILLLYTVGAYIL
+284 VILLLYAVCSYIL

-320 PFILGIFSPKIYI
+320 PFILGTLSPKIYI

-342 GYVIAHE
+342 SYVIAHE

-377 WVAYILLCRDIELA
+377 WVAYILLCRDIEIA

-443 YKKPAFWLVLAAIAA
+443 YKKPAFWLVLAAVAA

-477 ESVAGENID
+477 ESAADENID

-516 EAVPGYS
+516 EAMPGYS
-523 FSNDGDSID
+523 FSYSEDGID
-532 IINDATGERS
+532 IAYDEFGEKVYLRS
-542 FIYSYEIPQPLGTYD
+542 LQMSSLSGTYGELRTSD
-557 DLKHNDTPGKWGM
+557 KLQKWGM
-570 ALSGTLEEY
+570 QYKGTLEEY
-579 IDGEVGVTIYNYNKM
+579 IDGEVGVSIYKYDETA
-594 ISPAENQEP
+594 SASESEEP
-603 GEGYFIVFGSPE
+603 GEGYFIIFGSTQ
-615 SDTVWMMMLP
+615 SGTVWTLTLP
-625 VGSTRAEADELI
+625 VGATRTVADRFI
-637 KAVHLELS
+637 NAAHLTLE
-645 KVLAYDG
+645 KNQYAYH
-652 WQVWV
+652 
-657 DAVPGY
+657 
-663 SFSNNEDSI
+663 I
-672 GITDEKSAETFFLSS
+672 
-687 HKMSDGF
+687 
-694 GTYDELKANEK
+694 
-705 LKLWGTQLR
+705 
-714 SGTFEEYIDGE
+714 EY
-725 VGVSVYKYDET
+725 
-736 SASGTDA
+736 A
-743 AGEGYFLIFG
+743 
-753 SSRNGTVW
+753 
-761 MLKLPAGGTREEADK
+761 
-776 FIKAVHLK
+776 
-784 LDCKGDANH
+784 
-793 IDYEGWNI
+793 GWNI
-801 EYVSQ
+801 AYEA
-806 NNWKGSCSDNV
+806 NDGWTGSYDG
-817 LNITNTEDS
+817 NILSISNSEDS
-826 RSLSLIP
+826 RS
-833 YDESGNMYGYNYRR
+833 
-847 NEVSLLLWKID
+847 VSLVPYSEAGNRFLPDNGRQKESTELYTWKIE
-858 NLIGYRNKSL
+858 NLRGS
-868 RTNENYIRD
+868 RD
-877 IYYYEDNEVSDN
+877 SY
-889 KEYIVMYSAVE
+889 KEYNGNIVRSIYSIAGNNDDNWKNGYVVIYSAAE
-900 SDIIWYIR
+900 SDIVWYIR
-908 FINDYSLD
+908 FSEEYSEN

-921 IDGINIT
+921 IGGINIS
-928 SADALATWDGK
+928 SADALAAWDGK
-939 LRYYDSKLPL
+939 LKYYDSKLSL
-949 TIYEQYE
+949 TVYEQYE
-956 RAGDRLNFLDANVTD
+956 RAQDRIDFLGKWVLDENGAAVR
-971 DIVNP
+971 
-976 VKVFDLLA
+976 VFDLLT
-984 EELKDG
+984 EELKSANTG
-990 NPELYEKLKN
+990 LYEKLKD
-1000 PVSSGQ
+1000 PVSSVQ
-1006 ALLEINYTSYKVYN
+1006 ALLEFNYTSSVVYN
-1020 YYSDFDDKIKVV
+1020 YYSAFDGSRKVV
-1032 EYTLDDGSLR
+1032 EYTLDDGSRR
-1042 AIKLEYRDANGL
+1042 AIEVDYSETDGL

-1120 IVLYGMYGGLT
+1120 IVLYGMYGGET

-1216 DNAVSYYLDDTGNI
+1216 DNAVSYYLDDTGNV

-1237 EDVASVDLSGHF
+1237 EDVASVDLSEHF

>member
-1 MLFRRTDV
+1 
-9 WETGVKM
+9 M
-16 ADVFYKIL
+16 ANVFYKIL

-76 PDTQGIFA
+76 PDTQSIFA
-84 DYENQLENAG
+84 NYENQLGNVG
-94 TDNVNAGLQDMSGA
+94 TDDVNAGLPDMSDTI
-108 VGGALDNE
+108 GGALDNE
-116 GAAGGNADMASGKL
+116 GAADGNVDAAKGKL
-130 NNEIDNAAGNITAGN
+130 NNEIDNAAGNITNGNAAAGSLTDRN
-145 TAGGNITG
+145 IADGNITA
-153 GSVSD
+153 GSVS
-158 GGIAAGNIADKNNMS
+158 NISN
-173 GNMTYGN
+173 
-180 AATGSI
+180 
-186 TDGDIVDGNINAG
+186 
-199 NIPNL
+199 
-204 SSGNDMQGGT
+204 GNDMAGDNSG
-214 ADRVNNG
+214 RVNNG
-221 GLNDISGGNFKG
+221 GLNDILGGNFAG
-233 NLDNADNNLSGAATS
+233 NTDNADNNLSGAATS
-248 DNQKAA
+248 GSQKDA
-254 AGNPGYTAILAGKLG
+254 AGNLGYTAILAGKLG
-269 GISLGRLAFIWTAGC
+269 GISLGRFAFIWTAGC
-284 VILLLYTVGAYIL
+284 VILLLYAVGSYIL
-297 LRRKTGAAFNNGE
+297 LRRKTRVAFNNGE

-320 PFILGIFSPKIYI
+320 PFILGTFSPKIYI
-333 PSLLTEEER
+333 PSSLTEEER

-349 KAHLKRLDCVWKPLG
+349 KAHLRRLDCVWKPLG

-391 CDERVIADKDIEY
+391 CDERVIGDKDIEY

-443 YKKPAFWLVLAAIAA
+443 YKKPAFWLVLAAIVA

-471 SSAPDN
+471 GSAPDN
-477 ESVAGENID
+477 ESATSENID
-486 ESSSAEPDSE
+486 ESSSAETVRE
-496 KLVAEGG
+496 NAVTEG
-503 SEVINNNG
+503 SSAVIANNG
-511 WSVWF
+511 WNVWF
-516 EAVPGYS
+516 EAMPGYS
-523 FSNDGDSID
+523 FSNDEDSID
-532 IINDATGERS
+532 IINDATGERA
-542 FIYSYEIPQPLGTYD
+542 FIYSYELPQPLGTYD
-557 DLKHNDTPGKWGM
+557 DLKHNDTPGKWGL

-579 IDGEVGVTIYNYNKM
+579 IDGEVGVTIYKYNEM
-594 ISPAENQEP
+594 VSVLENKEP

-625 VGSTRAEADELI
+625 VGSTRAEVDELI

-645 KVLAYDG
+645 KILAYDG
-652 WQVWV
+652 WQVWI

-672 GITDEKSAETFFLSS
+672 GITDEKSGETFLLSS

-736 SASGTDA
+736 SASGTDET
-743 AGEGYFLIFG
+743 GEGYFLIFG
-753 SSRNGTVW
+753 SSQNGTAW
-761 MLKLPAGGTREEADK
+761 TLKLPVGETRAEADK

-806 NNWKGSCSDNV
+806 NNWKGSCSGNV
-817 LNITNTEDS
+817 LNITNTEDL

-833 YDESGNMYGYNYRR
+833 YDESGNVFGYNYRR
-847 NEVSLLLWKID
+847 NEFDLSIWKIE
-858 NLIGYRNKSL
+858 NFRGSRNNTLK
-868 RTNENYIRD
+868 TNENLVRE
-877 IYYYEDNEVSDN
+877 IYCYNEEGSNDNLARV
-889 KEYIVMYSAVE
+889 VLYSAKE
-900 SDIIWYIR
+900 SDIAWYIV
-908 FINDYSLD
+908 FTSDYTKEE
-916 DVYDI
+916 VYDI

-956 RAGDRLNFLDANVTD
+956 RAGDRIQFLNANVTN

-984 EELKDG
+984 EELNDG
-990 NPELYEKLKN
+990 NPEFYEKLKN

-1042 AIKLEYRDANGL
+1042 AIKLDYRAANRL
-1054 WMPAYEYDVDSSGYE
+1054 WMPVYEYDVDSSGYE
-1069 SIVLVNKYMD
+1069 SIVLVNKCMD

-1087 QVTQI
+1087 QVTQV
-1092 WTGVSEMGDTIFD
+1092 WTSVSEMGDTIFD
-1105 VSDNYVILDSVADSD
+1105 VSDNYVIIDSVANSD
-1120 IVLYGMYGGLT
+1120 IVLYGMYGGET

-1137 EHVIPVWTNWMSPHM
+1137 EHVIPVWNNWMSPHM
-1152 VMPQIHYGDYDND
+1152 VMPAIHYGDYDND
-1165 GAYEYAIWS
+1165 GVYEYAIWS

-1186 LYIIEADYAKENSEE
+1186 LYIIEADYAKENGEE
-1201 DFYSIKEYSDWGGDL
+1201 DFYSIREYSDWGGDL
-1216 DNAVSYYLDDTGNI
+1216 DNAVSYYLDDTGNV
-1230 VTMTLNG
+1230 VTVTLNG

-1249 EEHKEYNESFDGIDF
+1249 EKHKEYNESFDGIYF
-1264 GSHYSFHEQDG
+1264 GSHYSFHERDG

-1280 NAGRIYVKRDGK
+1280 NAGRIYVKHDGK
-1292 SVYDEDMIPYN
+1292 SVYDADIIPYN

-1308 RVVYEPDQQFHLEDI
+1308 RVVYEPNQQFHLEDI
-1323 EIIVEERNN
+1323 VITVEERNN